1 MLPAHERVFLL
12 SRGVVMDEV
21 SMALSFVLMGTTF
34 YPIDSC
40 AALAATQPGMTS
52 MHLLKPSAVPR
63 LLRLHPSWSAWLLVG
78 LGTLLSGCGPDKP
91 VSQVPTTESSVQQE
105 VGAPSSVVQANTR
118 QYRDAPALAL
128 VFSGPLAPKAN
139 WQIWL
144 SVSEGG
150 KQVQGEWILAEDGRT
165 LYFPNVQPDKSY
177 EVSLK
182 AGLGPSPQ
190 SWTLK
195 TRPLEAGA
203 SFTASGMVL
212 PLRDELRLPISAVNV
227 DEVNI
232 DFFRVDAEYL
242 PRFLAEYRPGA
253 GMGNWELEQITQRA
267 KRVFSGRYGLELDAN
282 RRETRLINVNSPQLA
297 EAGVYFAVMSPL
309 GNYDWRKETTYF
321 AVSDM
326 GLSARRYRD
335 QLEVFVSS
343 LASADPLKDVQLSLL
358 DEKGNRL
365 QVQNTDPQGHRRFDQ
380 VQGARLLL
388 AEQGKHL
395 AVLRLDGA
403 ALDLSTF
410 DLGTQ
415 PWQAQQLYLFSGRD
429 LYRPGERLDS
439 EILLKGQDGQL
450 LPGMAV
456 ELEVKQPDGQLLEQK
471 RLLPDN
477 LGAAHYGL
485 RLPDDAP
492 LGRWTIS
499 LKTAAGSRFEWPF
512 LVEEFL
518 PERLKLQLGKG
529 PDGEVTS
536 LDAALT
542 LPLQGDY
549 LYGAPASATKAKAE
563 VKLSRATMPFTQWQ
577 EFTLG
582 DVLLAEQARD
592 LEARSLTL
600 DAQGQGTFSLQDEL
614 DGVRA
619 LGPLEVAYRV
629 SLSEPGGRAVNRSRT
644 QYGWP
649 AGSQWPALKADFVA
663 DRVEGGKPLP
673 FQILN
678 LDEQG
683 QPVAGAVKVRLI
695 NEYRDYYWHY
705 ADGEGWKYEFNSQPY
720 LEQEQTLQLDGKGP
734 TPLSL
739 QLAAGWYRL
748 EVENSQGHQ
757 SSLRVEIGS
766 YAWGGG
772 GEQARPDKIAI
783 TLDKRAYQAGDKA
796 KVTLVAPHPGKGLLL
811 VEDGDGLRWWQRIEL
826 KGAGG
831 DAKDA
836 RGEFEIPVSPEWQRH
851 DLHISAQ
858 IVAPDSASRP
868 AGKPQGQSL
877 RSVGLVPL
885 TLDREARRLP
895 LTLSAPDKAVPLTR
909 LEVTAT
915 STPNSQGR
923 VVLAAVDRGVL
934 NISDYQPLDPFEIF
948 FGRKR
953 FAQDLFD
960 NYGQVIPPQDG
971 KLARLNYGGDR
982 APLKKGGA
990 LESRVEVAALWSG
1003 EVSFDESGK
1012 AVIPLDLPNF
1022 NGELAL
1028 MALAWNEQQVGEAER
1043 AVKVVAPL
1051 VAEIGW
1057 PRFGARG
1064 DETRALVQ
1072 LRNMSGEDQTLSLV
1086 WTLNG
1091 GLKANGELPGTLSL
1105 KNGEE
1110 QWLTLPLTVTGASGA
1125 ASLQLAASG
1134 KDFAISRDWYLP
1146 LRSPWPAET
1155 RQRYQML
1162 APGQQMSFAPAE
1174 LAGLDRANL
1183 QGLLSLSGTPPWDPT
1198 AQWQALADYPYA
1210 CLEQT
1215 LSRAWPYLLTTADE
1229 RAAWSKPAEG
1239 KKAASEADVQR
1250 ALLQRLQRLQ
1260 LPSGGFGLW
1269 DGRSD
1274 EEQWLTAY
1282 AADYLLA
1289 RKEAGD
1295 TVPEAMLNQALNR
1308 LQSYLT
1314 DSQYGERW
1322 SSAPE
1327 HSRLAYQAYSA
1338 YVLARVGKAPLA
1350 TLRLVWEQ
1358 QADHARSGLPLL
1370 HLSLALSAMGD
1381 EQNAAKALSRAL
1393 ATERGDDYLG
1403 DYGSPL
1409 RDEALELSLL
1419 RQHKLAAERW
1429 PDLSAKVA
1437 DTLAHRQWLS
1447 TQERLALLRLAR
1459 FDPAVDWQARVTS
1472 SLGSGSLSGSAPL
1485 QQGAPEAL
1493 AASTVTNEGK
1503 GSLYVQR
1510 TLIGYPEQAP
1520 ARISKG
1526 MSVTRSWFNSDGQPF
1541 DPAKVKVGDLVVVR
1555 LNVSS
1560 ESAVPDALLVEM
1572 VPAGFEL
1579 ENPALGNSIKLEEL
1593 SIEGKPAWQSEW
1605 NDYLKHQEFR
1615 DDRYTAALDLSEGSN
1630 QQLVYLMRAVTPGRY
1645 QVPPTQMEDMYRPE
1659 LRAVGEDIHEVT
1671 ISE

>member
-1 MLPAHERVFLL
+1 MRLFDSPPASHRSHAGTGALRHRWSALLL
-12 SRGVVMDEV
+12 SG
-21 SMALSFVLMGTTF
+21 
-34 YPIDSC
+34 
-40 AALAATQPGMTS
+40 LAG
-52 MHLLKPSAVPR
+52 LLLA
-63 LLRLHPSWSAWLLVG
+63 
-78 LGTLLSGCGPDKP
+78 GCGPDKP
-91 VSQVPTTESSVQQE
+91 VANGPTIKPAAQQE
-105 VGAPSSVVQANTR
+105 TGAPSAVVQANAR

-139 WQIWL
+139 WQSWL
-144 SVSEGG
+144 AVSEGG

-165 LYFPNVQPDKSY
+165 LYFPNIQPDKSY

-212 PLRDELRLPISAVNV
+212 PLRQELRLPISAVNV

-267 KRVFSGRYGLELDAN
+267 KRVFSGRYALELDAN
-282 RRETRLINVNSPQLA
+282 RRETRLINVKEPQLA

-326 GLSARRYRD
+326 GLSARRYSD

-343 LASADPLKDVQLSLL
+343 LASADPLKEVQLSLL

-365 QVQNTDPQGHRRFDQ
+365 QVQTTDLQGHRRFDQ

-388 AEQGKHL
+388 AEQGTHL

-492 LGRWTIS
+492 LGRWTIN

-512 LVEEFL
+512 WVEEFL

-536 LDAALT
+536 LDTALT

-563 VKLSRATMPFTQWQ
+563 VKISRATMPFTQWQ

-582 DVLLAEQARD
+582 DVLLAEQAKE
-592 LEARSLTL
+592 LEPRSLTL
-600 DAQGQGTFSLQDEL
+600 DAQGQGTFSLADEL
-614 DGVRA
+614 DNVRA

-629 SLSEPGGRAVNRSRT
+629 SLAEPGGRAVNRSRT
-644 QYGWP
+644 QYGWL

-678 LDEQG
+678 LDDKG
-683 QPVAGAVKVRLI
+683 QSVAGAVKVRLI

-720 LEQEQTLQLDGKGP
+720 LEQEQTLLLDGKGP
-734 TPLSL
+734 TPLTL

-796 KVTLVAPHPGKGLLL
+796 KVTLVAPRPGKGLLM

-858 IVAPDSASRP
+858 IAAPDSASKP
-868 AGKPQGQSL
+868 VGKQQGQSL

-885 TLDREARRLP
+885 TLDREARRLL

-990 LESRVEVAALWSG
+990 LESRVEIAALWSG
-1003 EVSFDESGK
+1003 EVSFDQQGK

-1091 GLKANGELPGTLSL
+1091 GLKVNGELPSTLAL

-1110 QWLTLPLTVTGASGA
+1110 QWLTLPLTVTGASGV

-1134 KDFAISRDWYLP
+1134 KDFAISRDWTLP

-1162 APGQQMSFAPAE
+1162 APSQQMSFAPAE

-1183 QGLLSLSGTPPWDPT
+1183 QGLLSLSGTPPWDPA

-1229 RAAWSKPAEG
+1229 RAAWRKPAEG

-1295 TVPEAMLNQALNR
+1295 AVPEVMLNQALNR

-1350 TLRLVWEQ
+1350 TLRLIWEQ

-1381 EQNAAKALSRAL
+1381 EQNATKALSRAL

-1409 RDEALELSLL
+1409 RDQTLELSLL

-1429 PDLSAKVA
+1429 PALSAKVA

-1472 SLGSGSLSGSAPL
+1472 SLGSGSLSGSVPL

-1493 AASTVTNEGK
+1493 AASAVTNEGK

-1510 TLIGYPEQAP
+1510 TLVGYPEQAP
-1520 ARISKG
+1520 ARVSKG
-1526 MSVTRSWFNSDGQPF
+1526 ISVTRSWFNSDGQRF

-1645 QVPPTQMEDMYRPE
+1645 QVPPTQVEDMYRPE
-1659 LRAVGEDIHEVT
+1659 LRAVGEDIHEVI

>member
-1 MLPAHERVFLL
+1 MRLFDSPSASHRSTAETGALRRRWSTLL
-12 SRGVVMDEV
+12 LCGVV
-21 SMALSFVLMGTTF
+21 G
-34 YPIDSC
+34 
-40 AALAATQPGMTS
+40 
-52 MHLLKPSAVPR
+52 
-63 LLRLHPSWSAWLLVG
+63 
-78 LGTLLSGCGPDKP
+78 LLSGCGPDKP
-91 VSQVPTTESSVQQE
+91 TSQISTTESTAQQE
-105 VGAPSSVVQANTR
+105 AGAPTSVVQANAR

-128 VFSGPLAPKAN
+128 VFSGPLSPKAN
-139 WQIWL
+139 WQSWL
-144 SVSEGG
+144 AVSEGG
-150 KQVQGEWILAEDGRT
+150 KQVQGEWILADDGRT
-165 LYFPNVQPDKSY
+165 LYFPNVQHDKSY

-212 PLRDELRLPISAVNV
+212 PLRQELRLPISAVNV

-232 DFFRVDAEYL
+232 DFFQVDAEYL
-242 PRFLAEYRPGA
+242 PRFLAEYRPGS
-253 GMGNWELEQITQRA
+253 GMGNWELEQTTKRA
-267 KRVFSGRYGLELDAN
+267 KRVFSGRYALELDAN
-282 RRETRLINVNSPQLA
+282 RRETRLINVKEPQLA

-365 QVQNTDPQGHRRFDQ
+365 QVQTTDPQGHRRFDQ

-388 AEQGKHL
+388 AEQGNHL

-492 LGRWTIS
+492 LGRWTIN

-529 PDGEVTS
+529 PDGEVTD

-542 LPLQGDY
+542 MPLQGDY

-563 VKLSRATMPFTQWQ
+563 VKISRATMPFTQWQ

-592 LEARSLTL
+592 LEPLNLTL
-600 DAQGQGTFSLQDEL
+600 NEQGLGTFSLADEL

-629 SLSEPGGRAVNRSRT
+629 SLSEPGGRAVNRNRT

-678 LDEQG
+678 LDDKG

-734 TPLSL
+734 TPLTL

-783 TLDKRAYQAGDKA
+783 TLDKRAYLAGDKA
-796 KVTLVAPHPGKGLLL
+796 KVTLVAPRPGKGLLL

-826 KGAGG
+826 KGAAG

-836 RGEFEIPVSPEWQRH
+836 RSEFEIPVSPEWQRH

-858 IVAPDSASRP
+858 IAAPDSAS
-868 AGKPQGQSL
+868 KPVSSQQGQSL

-895 LTLSAPDKAVPLTR
+895 LTLSAPEKAVPLTR

-934 NISDYQPLDPFEIF
+934 NISDYQPLDPFETF

-990 LESRVEVAALWSG
+990 LESRVEIAALWSG

-1012 AVIPLDLPNF
+1012 AVIPLELPNF

-1072 LRNMSGEDQTLSLV
+1072 LRNMSGEDQTLSLA

-1091 GLKANGELPGTLSL
+1091 GLKANGELPGTLIL

-1110 QWLTLPLTVTGASGA
+1110 QWLTLPLTVTGASGV

-1134 KDFAISRDWYLP
+1134 KDFAISRDWTLP

-1174 LAGLDRANL
+1174 LTGLDRANL
-1183 QGLLSLSGTPPWDPT
+1183 QGLLSLSGTPPWDPA

-1229 RAAWSKPAEG
+1229 RIAWSKPAEG

-1295 TVPEAMLNQALNR
+1295 AVPEAMLNQALNR

-1350 TLRLVWEQ
+1350 TLRLIWEQ

-1409 RDEALELSLL
+1409 RDGALEFSLL
-1419 RQHKLAAERW
+1419 RQYKLAAERW
-1429 PDLSAKVA
+1429 PALSAKVA

-1459 FDPAVDWQARVTS
+1459 FDPAVDWQAKVAS
-1472 SLGSGSLSGSAPL
+1472 SSGSEALNGSAPL

-1510 TLIGYPEQAP
+1510 TLVGYPEQAP

-1615 DDRYTAALDLSEGSN
+1615 DDRYTAALDLNEGSN

-1645 QVPPTQMEDMYRPE
+1645 QVPPTQVEDMYRPE
-1659 LRAVGEDIHEVT
+1659 LRAVGEDIHEVI

>member
-1 MLPAHERVFLL
+1 MHLSLSCPVTRLPRVAWL
-12 SRGVVMDEV
+12 
-21 SMALSFVLMGTTF
+21 
-34 YPIDSC
+34 
-40 AALAATQPGMTS
+40 AAL
-52 MHLLKPSAVPR
+52 LLA
-63 LLRLHPSWSAWLLVG
+63 
-78 LGTLLSGCGPDKP
+78 GCGPDKP
-91 VSQVPTTESSVQQE
+91 VSQVPTTESTARQE
-105 VGAPSSVVQANTR
+105 AGEPSSVVQANAR

-139 WQIWL
+139 WQSWL

-150 KQVQGEWILAEDGRT
+150 KQVQGEWILADDGRT

-182 AGLGPSPQ
+182 AGLGPSPLR
-190 SWTLK
+190 WTLK

-267 KRVFSGRYGLELDAN
+267 KRVFSGRYALELDAN
-282 RRETRLINVNSPQLA
+282 RRETRLINVKEPQLA

-335 QLEVFVSS
+335 ELEVFVSS

-358 DEKGNRL
+358 DQKGNRL
-365 QVQNTDPQGHRRFDQ
+365 QVQTTDPQGHRRFDQ

-485 RLPDDAP
+485 HLPDDAP

-563 VKLSRATMPFTQWQ
+563 VKISRATMPFTQWQ

-582 DVLLAEQARD
+582 DVLLAEQAKD
-592 LEARSLTL
+592 LEPLNLTL
-600 DAQGQGTFSLQDEL
+600 DAQGQGTFSLADEL

-629 SLSEPGGRAVNRSRT
+629 SLAEPGGRAVNRSCT

-734 TPLSL
+734 TPLTL

-783 TLDKRAYQAGDKA
+783 TLDKRAYQAGEKA
-796 KVTLVAPHPGKGLLL
+796 KVTLVAPRPGKGLLL

-836 RGEFEIPVSPEWQRH
+836 RSEFEIPVSPEWLRH

-858 IVAPDSASRP
+858 IAAPDSDS
-868 AGKPQGQSL
+868 KPVSQKSVQSL

-990 LESRVEVAALWSG
+990 LESRVEIAALWGG
-1003 EVSFDESGK
+1003 EVSFDEQGK

-1110 QWLTLPLTVTGASGA
+1110 QWLTLPLTVTGASGV

-1134 KDFAISRDWYLP
+1134 KDFAISRDWTLP

-1162 APGQQMSFAPAE
+1162 APGQEMSFAPAE

-1183 QGLLSLSGTPPWDPT
+1183 QGLLSLSGTPPWDPA

-1229 RAAWSKPAEG
+1229 RAAWRRPAQG

-1295 TVPEAMLNQALNR
+1295 AVPEAMLNQALNR

-1327 HSRLAYQAYSA
+1327 HSRLAYQSYSA

-1350 TLRLVWEQ
+1350 TLRLIWEQ

-1381 EQNAAKALSRAL
+1381 EQSAAKALSRAL

-1409 RDEALELSLL
+1409 RDQALELSLL
-1419 RQHKLAAERW
+1419 RQHKLAVERW
-1429 PDLSAKVA
+1429 PALSAKVA

-1459 FDPAVDWQARVTS
+1459 VDPAVDWQARVTS

-1485 QQGAPEAL
+1485 QQGTPEAL
-1493 AASTVTNEGK
+1493 AASAVTNEGK

-1520 ARISKG
+1520 TRLSQGI
-1526 MSVTRSWFNSDGQPF
+1526 SVTRSWFNSDGQPF

-1615 DDRYTAALDLSEGSN
+1615 DDRYTAALDLSAGSN

-1645 QVPPTQMEDMYRPE
+1645 QVPPTQVEDMYRPE
-1659 LRAVGEDIHEVT
+1659 LRAVGEDIHEVR

>member
-1 MLPAHERVFLL
+1 MCRVSRMPYPVSSHAAFAALQLGMELMRLFDSPSASHRSTAETGALRRRWSTLL
-12 SRGVVMDEV
+12 LCGVV
-21 SMALSFVLMGTTF
+21 G
-34 YPIDSC
+34 
-40 AALAATQPGMTS
+40 
-52 MHLLKPSAVPR
+52 
-63 LLRLHPSWSAWLLVG
+63 
-78 LGTLLSGCGPDKP
+78 LLSGCGPDKP
-91 VSQVPTTESSVQQE
+91 TSQVPTTESTAQQE
-105 VGAPSSVVQANTR
+105 AGAPTSVVQANAR

-139 WQIWL
+139 WQSWL

-150 KQVQGEWILAEDGRT
+150 KQVQGEWILADDGRT

-267 KRVFSGRYGLELDAN
+267 KRVFSGRYALELDAN
-282 RRETRLINVNSPQLA
+282 RRETRLINVKEPQLA

-365 QVQNTDPQGHRRFDQ
+365 QVQTTDPQGHRRFDQ

-388 AEQGKHL
+388 AEQGNHL

-492 LGRWTIS
+492 LGRWTIN

-529 PDGEVTS
+529 PDGEVTD
-536 LDAALT
+536 LGAALT

-563 VKLSRATMPFTQWQ
+563 VKISRATMPFTQWQ

-592 LEARSLTL
+592 LEPLNLTL
-600 DAQGQGTFSLQDEL
+600 DAQGQGTFSLADEL

-678 LDEQG
+678 LNDKG
-683 QPVAGAVKVRLI
+683 QPVAGVVKVRLI

-734 TPLSL
+734 TPLTL

-796 KVTLVAPHPGKGLLL
+796 KVTLVAPRPGKGLLL

-826 KGAGG
+826 KDTGS

-858 IVAPDSASRP
+858 IAAPDSASKP
-868 AGKPQGQSL
+868 VGKQQGQSL

-915 STPNSQGR
+915 SIPNSQGR

-990 LESRVEVAALWSG
+990 LESRVEIAALWSG
-1003 EVSFDESGK
+1003 EVSFDQQGK

-1091 GLKANGELPGTLSL
+1091 GLKANGELPGNLSL

-1110 QWLTLPLTVTGASGA
+1110 QWLTLLLTVTGASGV

-1134 KDFAISRDWYLP
+1134 KDFAISRDWTLP

-1183 QGLLSLSGTPPWDPT
+1183 QGLLSLSGTPPWDPA

-1229 RAAWSKPAEG
+1229 RAAWRKPAEG

-1295 TVPEAMLNQALNR
+1295 AVPEAMLNQALNR

-1350 TLRLVWEQ
+1350 TLRLIWEQ

-1429 PDLSAKVA
+1429 PALSAKVA

-1459 FDPAVDWQARVTS
+1459 FDPAVDWQAKVAS
-1472 SLGSGSLSGSAPL
+1472 SLGSESLSGSAPL

-1510 TLIGYPEQAP
+1510 TLVGYPEQAP

-1645 QVPPTQMEDMYRPE
+1645 QVPPTQVEDMYRPE
-1659 LRAVGEDIHEVT
+1659 LRAVGEDIHEVR

>member
-1 MLPAHERVFLL
+1 MRPFDPRPAAHQCAHAF
-12 SRGVVMDEV
+12 V
-21 SMALSFVLMGTTF
+21 S
-34 YPIDSC
+34 P
-40 AALAATQPGMTS
+40 
-52 MHLLKPSAVPR
+52 
-63 LLRLHPSWSAWLLVG
+63 LRRRWSALLLTG
-78 LGTLLSGCGPDKP
+78 LTGLLLAGCGPDKP
-91 VSQVPTTESSVQQE
+91 ATADQASAARQVA
-105 VGAPSSVVQANTR
+105 GAPDTVVQANAR

-128 VFSGPLAPKAN
+128 VFSGPLAPKSN
-139 WQIWL
+139 WQTWL

-150 KQVQGEWILAEDGRT
+150 KQLQGEWVLAEDGRT
-165 LYFPNVQPDKSY
+165 LYFPQVAPDKRY
-177 EVSLK
+177 KVTLK
-182 AGLGPSPQ
+182 AGLGPEAQ

-203 SFTASGMVL
+203 SFAASGMVL
-212 PLRDELRLPISAVNV
+212 PLRQELRLPISAVNV

-253 GMGNWELEQITQRA
+253 GMGNWELEQITSRA
-267 KRVFSGRYGLELDAN
+267 KRVFSGRYALELDPN
-282 RRETRLINVNSPQLA
+282 RRETRLINVKEPQLA

-335 QLEVFVSS
+335 QLEVFVSALS
-343 LASADPLKDVQLSLL
+343 SADPLKEVQLSLL

-365 QVQNTDPQGHRRFDQ
+365 QVQQTDLRGHRRFDQ

-403 ALDLSTF
+403 ALDLSAF
-410 DLGTQ
+410 ELGTQ
-415 PWQAQQLYLFSGRD
+415 PWQALQLYLFSGRD

-471 RLLPDN
+471 RLLPDS

-485 RLPDDAP
+485 RLPDDAR
-492 LGRWTIS
+492 LGRWTIT

-529 PDGEVTS
+529 PDGE
-536 LDAALT
+536 LLNPQEALT

-563 VKLSRATMPFTQWQ
+563 VKISRATMPFTQWQ

-582 DVLLAEQARD
+582 DVLLTEQARD
-592 LEARSLTL
+592 LEPVTLTL
-600 DAQGQGTFSLQDEL
+600 DQQGNGAFSLVDQL
-614 DGVRA
+614 ASVGT

-649 AGSQWPALKADFVA
+649 TGSQWPALKADFVA
-663 DRVEGGKPLP
+663 DRVEGGKTLP

-683 QPVAGAVKVRLI
+683 QLVAGEVKVRLV

-734 TPLSL
+734 TTLSL
-739 QLAAGWYRL
+739 PLAAGWYRL

-796 KVTLVAPHPGKGLLL
+796 KVTLVAPRAGKGLLL

-826 KGAGG
+826 RAEGG
-831 DAKDA
+831 GLAEA

-858 IVAPDSASRP
+858 IAAPDSES
-868 AGKPQGQSL
+868 KPVSQKSVQSL

-885 TLDREARRLP
+885 ALDREARRLP

-909 LEVTAT
+909 LEVAVT

-971 KLARLNYGGDR
+971 KLARLNYGGD
-982 APLKKGGA
+982 APALKKGGA
-990 LESRVEVAALWSG
+990 LESRVEIAALWSG

-1028 MALAWNEQQVGEAER
+1028 MALAWNEQQVGQAER

-1072 LRNMSGEDQTLSLV
+1072 LRNMSGEDQSLSLT
-1086 WTLNG
+1086 WTLTG
-1091 GLKANGELPGTLSL
+1091 GLQAGGALPETLAL

-1110 QWLTLPLTVTGASGA
+1110 QWLTLPLTVTGASGVA
-1125 ASLQLAASG
+1125 RLQLAASG
-1134 KDFAISRDWYLP
+1134 KDFAVNREWSLP
-1146 LRSPWPAET
+1146 LRSPWPAQT

-1162 APGQQMSFAPAE
+1162 APNQQMSFAQSE
-1174 LAGLDRANL
+1174 LAGLDPANL
-1183 QGLLSLSGTPPWDPT
+1183 QGLLSLSGTPPWDP
-1198 AQWQALADYPYA
+1198 AGQWQALAQYPYA

-1229 RAAWSKPAEG
+1229 RAAWSNNLPNVDKPV
-1239 KKAASEADVQR
+1239 SEADLQR

-1260 LPSGGFGLW
+1260 LPGGGFGLW

-1282 AADYLLA
+1282 AADYLLT

-1295 TVPEAMLNQALNR
+1295 AVPEAMLSQAINR

-1314 DSQYGERW
+1314 DSQYGDRW

-1338 YVLARVGKAPLA
+1338 FVLARVGKAPLS
-1350 TLRLVWEQ
+1350 TLRLIWEQ

-1381 EQNAAKALSRAL
+1381 EQTAAKALTRAL
-1393 ATERGDDYLG
+1393 ATPRGDDYLA

-1409 RDEALELSLL
+1409 RDGALELALL
-1419 RQHKLAAERW
+1419 RHHKLAEDRW
-1429 PDLSAKVA
+1429 PELSAKVA

-1447 TQERLALLRLAR
+1447 TQERLALLRLAQV
-1459 FDPAVDWQARVTS
+1459 DPAADWQARVAS
-1472 SLGSGSLSGSAPL
+1472 ISGDQAVAGKNSA
-1485 QQGAPEAL
+1485 QIGAPEAL
-1493 AASTVTNEGK
+1493 AATGVTNEGK

-1510 TLIGYPEQAP
+1510 TLVGYPEQAP
-1520 ARISKG
+1520 VRISQG
-1526 MSVTRSWFNSDGQPF
+1526 MSVTRSWFNADGKPL

-1560 ESAVPDALLVEM
+1560 EQTVPDALLVEM
-1572 VPAGFEL
+1572 LPAGFEL
-1579 ENPALGNSIKLEEL
+1579 ENPALGTSIKLEEL

-1615 DDRYTAALDLSEGSN
+1615 DDRYTAALDLSEGGN

-1645 QVPPTQMEDMYRPE
+1645 QVPPTQVEDMYRPE
-1659 LRAVGEDIHEVT
+1659 LRAVGQDIHEVT

>member
-1 MLPAHERVFLL
+1 MRRV
-12 SRGVVMDEV
+12 
-21 SMALSFVLMGTTF
+21 
-34 YPIDSC
+34 DSHPRFSC
-40 AALAATQPGMTS
+40 SSPQQT
-52 MHLLKPSAVPR
+52 AVPGHR
-63 LLRLHPSWSAWLLVG
+63 WPALLLAGFTAL
-78 LGTLLSGCGPDKP
+78 LLSGCGPDKP
-91 VSQVPTTESSVQQE
+91 VANTPTTQPAARQE
-105 VGAPSSVVQANTR
+105 AGAPSTVVQANVR

-139 WQIWL
+139 WQSWL
-144 SVSEGG
+144 VVSEGG

-182 AGLGPSPQ
+182 SGLGPGPQ

-212 PLRDELRLPISAVNV
+212 PLRQELRLPISAVNV

-267 KRVFSGRYGLELDAN
+267 KRVFSGRYALELDAN
-282 RRETRLINVNSPQLA
+282 RRETRLINVKEPQLA

-365 QVQNTDPQGHRRFDQ
+365 QVQTTDPQGHRRFDQ

-388 AEQGKHL
+388 AEQGNHL

-492 LGRWTIS
+492 LGRWTIN

-529 PDGEVTS
+529 PDGEVTD
-536 LDAALT
+536 LDAALA

-563 VKLSRATMPFTQWQ
+563 VKISRATMPFTQWQ

-582 DVLLAEQARD
+582 DVLLAEQAKD
-592 LEARSLTL
+592 LEPLNLTL
-600 DAQGQGTFSLQDEL
+600 DAQGQGAFSLADEL

-678 LDEQG
+678 LDDKG
-683 QPVAGAVKVRLI
+683 QPQAGAVKVRLI

-734 TPLSL
+734 TSLTL

-796 KVTLVAPHPGKGLLL
+796 KVTLVAPRPGKGLLL

-858 IVAPDSASRP
+858 IAAPDSASKP
-868 AGKPQGQSL
+868 AGKQQGQSL

-885 TLDREARRLP
+885 TLDRETRRLP

-990 LESRVEVAALWSG
+990 LESRVEIAALWSG

-1072 LRNMSGEDQTLSLV
+1072 LRNMSGEDQTLSLA
-1086 WTLNG
+1086 WILNG

-1110 QWLTLPLTVTGASGA
+1110 QWLSLPLTVTGASGV

-1134 KDFAISRDWYLP
+1134 KDFAISRDWTLP

-1183 QGLLSLSGTPPWDPT
+1183 QGLLSLSGTPPWDPA

-1229 RAAWSKPAEG
+1229 RIAWGKPAEG

-1295 TVPEAMLNQALNR
+1295 AVPEAMLNQALNR

-1409 RDEALELSLL
+1409 RDQALELSLL
-1419 RQHKLAAERW
+1419 RQHKLAAESW
-1429 PDLSAKVA
+1429 PALSAKVA
-1437 DTLAHRQWLS
+1437 NTLAHRQWLS

-1459 FDPAVDWQARVTS
+1459 FDPAVDWQAKVTS

-1493 AASTVTNEGK
+1493 AASAVTNEGK

-1520 ARISKG
+1520 TRLSQGI
-1526 MSVTRSWFNSDGQPF
+1526 SVTRSWFNSDGQRF

-1645 QVPPTQMEDMYRPE
+1645 QVPPTQVEDMYRPE
-1659 LRAVGEDIHEVT
+1659 LRAVGEDIHEVI

>member
-1 MLPAHERVFLL
+1 MHLSLSCPVTRLPRVAWL
-12 SRGVVMDEV
+12 
-21 SMALSFVLMGTTF
+21 
-34 YPIDSC
+34 
-40 AALAATQPGMTS
+40 AAL
-52 MHLLKPSAVPR
+52 
-63 LLRLHPSWSAWLLVG
+63 
-78 LGTLLSGCGPDKP
+78 LLSGCGPDKP
-91 VSQVPTTESSVQQE
+91 VANTPTTQPAAQQE
-105 VGAPSSVVQANTR
+105 AGAPSSVVQANAR

-139 WQIWL
+139 WQSWL

-150 KQVQGEWILAEDGRT
+150 KQVQGEWILADDGRT

-253 GMGNWELEQITQRA
+253 GMGNWELEQITKRA
-267 KRVFSGRYGLELDAN
+267 KRVFSGRYALELDAN
-282 RRETRLINVNSPQLA
+282 RRETRLINVKEPQLA

-365 QVQNTDPQGHRRFDQ
+365 QVQSTDPQGHRRFDQ

-471 RLLPDN
+471 RLLPDS

-529 PDGEVTS
+529 PDGEVTD

-582 DVLLAEQARD
+582 DVLLAEQAKD
-592 LEARSLTL
+592 LEPLNITL
-600 DAQGQGTFSLQDEL
+600 DAQGQGAFSLADEL

-678 LDEQG
+678 LDDKG
-683 QPVAGAVKVRLI
+683 QPVAGSVKVRLI

-720 LEQEQTLQLDGKGP
+720 LEQEQTLQLDSKGP
-734 TPLSL
+734 TPLTL

-796 KVTLVAPHPGKGLLL
+796 KVTLVAPRPGKGLLL

-826 KGAGG
+826 KGTGS

-858 IVAPDSASRP
+858 IAAPDSASKP
-868 AGKPQGQSL
+868 VGKQQGQSL

-895 LTLSAPDKAVPLTR
+895 LILSAPDKAVPLTR

-990 LESRVEVAALWSG
+990 LESRVEIAALWSG
-1003 EVSFDESGK
+1003 EVSFDEQGK

-1072 LRNMSGEDQTLSLV
+1072 LRNMSGEDQTLSLA

-1091 GLKANGELPGTLSL
+1091 GLKAHGELPSTLAL

-1110 QWLTLPLTVTGASGA
+1110 QWLTLPLTVTGASGV

-1134 KDFAISRDWYLP
+1134 KDFVISRDWSLP

-1162 APGQQMSFAPAE
+1162 APGQQMTFAPAE

-1183 QGLLSLSGTPPWDPT
+1183 QGLLSLSGTPPWDPA

-1229 RAAWSKPAEG
+1229 RTAWSKPAEG
-1239 KKAASEADVQR
+1239 KKAVSEADVQR

-1295 TVPEAMLNQALNR
+1295 AVPEAMLNQALNR

-1409 RDEALELSLL
+1409 RDQALELSLL
-1419 RQHKLAAERW
+1419 RQHKLAVDRW
-1429 PDLSAKVA
+1429 PALSAKVA
-1437 DTLAHRQWLS
+1437 NTLAHRQWLS

-1459 FDPAVDWQARVTS
+1459 FDPAVDWQAKVTS

-1485 QQGAPEAL
+1485 QLSAPEAL
-1493 AASTVTNEGK
+1493 AASAVTNEGK

-1520 ARISKG
+1520 TRLSQG
-1526 MSVTRSWFNSDGQPF
+1526 TSVTRSWFNSDGQRF

-1645 QVPPTQMEDMYRPE
+1645 QVPPTQVEDMYRPE
-1659 LRAVGEDIHEVT
+1659 LRAVGEDIHEVI

>member
-1 MLPAHERVFLL
+1 MLPADEWIFLL
-12 SRGVVMDEV
+12 RRMMVVDEV
-21 SMALSFVLMGTTF
+21 SMALSFVLMGATF
-34 YPIDSC
+34 YPIGSC
-40 AALAATQPGMTS
+40 AAPAATQPGMIP
-52 MHLLKPSAVPR
+52 MRLLKPSVLPR
-63 LLRLHPSWSAWLLVG
+63 HRPLHHPWLWAGLALLM
-78 LGTLLSGCGPDKP
+78 TGCGPDTP
-91 VSQVPTTESSVQQE
+91 APASPSTEAQQE
-105 VGAPSSVVQANTR
+105 AGAPSAVVQANAR

-128 VFSGPLAPKAN
+128 VFSGPLTPKAN
-139 WQIWL
+139 WQSWL

-150 KQVQGEWILAEDGRT
+150 KQVQGEWILADDGRT

-182 AGLGPSPQ
+182 TGLGPSPQ

-253 GMGNWELEQITQRA
+253 GMGNWELEQITKRA
-267 KRVFSGRYGLELDAN
+267 KRVFSGRYALELDAN
-282 RRETRLINVNSPQLA
+282 RRETRLINVKEPQLA

-365 QVQNTDPQGHRRFDQ
+365 QVQTTDPQGHRRFDQ

-485 RLPDDAP
+485 HLPDDAP
-492 LGRWTIS
+492 LGRWTIN

-582 DVLLAEQARD
+582 DVLLAEQAKD
-592 LEARSLTL
+592 LEPRSLTL
-600 DAQGQGTFSLQDEL
+600 DAQGQGTFTLADEL

-619 LGPLEVAYRV
+619 FGPLEVAYRV

-683 QPVAGAVKVRLI
+683 KPVAGAVKVRLI

-734 TPLSL
+734 TPLTL

-796 KVTLVAPHPGKGLLL
+796 KVTLVAPRPGKGLLL

-836 RGEFEIPVSPEWQRH
+836 RGKFEIPVSPEWQRH

-858 IVAPDSASRP
+858 IAAPDSASKP
-868 AGKPQGQSL
+868 SGKQQGQSL

-990 LESRVEVAALWSG
+990 LESRVEIAALWSG

-1072 LRNMSGEDQTLSLV
+1072 LRNMSGEDQTLSLA

-1091 GLKANGELPGTLSL
+1091 GLKANGELPRTLSL

-1110 QWLTLPLTVTGASGA
+1110 QWLTLPLTVTGASGV

-1162 APGQQMSFAPAE
+1162 TPGQQMSFAPAE
-1174 LAGLDRANL
+1174 LTGLDPANL
-1183 QGLLSLSGTPPWDPT
+1183 QGLLSLSGTPPWDPA

-1229 RAAWSKPAEG
+1229 RAAWSKPAAG
-1239 KKAASEADVQR
+1239 KKAVSEADVQR

-1289 RKEAGD
+1289 RKETGD
-1295 TVPEAMLNQALNR
+1295 AVPEAMLNQALNR

-1370 HLSLALSAMGD
+1370 NLSLALSAMGD

-1393 ATERGDDYLG
+1393 VTERGDDYLG

-1409 RDEALELSLL
+1409 RDQALELSLL

-1437 DTLAHRQWLS
+1437 VTLAHRQWLS

-1485 QQGAPEAL
+1485 QLGAPEAL
-1493 AASTVTNEGK
+1493 AASTISNEGK

-1510 TLIGYPEQAP
+1510 TLSGYPEQAP
-1520 ARISKG
+1520 TRLSQGI
-1526 MSVTRSWFNSDGQPF
+1526 SVTRSWFNSDGQPF

-1615 DDRYTAALDLSEGSN
+1615 DDRYTAALDLSAGSN

-1645 QVPPTQMEDMYRPE
+1645 QVPPTQVEDMYRPE
-1659 LRAVGEDIHEVT
+1659 LRAVGEDIHEVR

>member
-1 MLPAHERVFLL
+1 MRLFDSPSASHRSTAETGALRRCCSALL
-12 SRGVVMDEV
+12 LCGVV
-21 SMALSFVLMGTTF
+21 G
-34 YPIDSC
+34 
-40 AALAATQPGMTS
+40 
-52 MHLLKPSAVPR
+52 
-63 LLRLHPSWSAWLLVG
+63 
-78 LGTLLSGCGPDKP
+78 LLSGCGPDKP
-91 VSQVPTTESSVQQE
+91 ASQVPTTESTAQQE
-105 VGAPSSVVQANTR
+105 VGAPTSVVQANAR

-128 VFSGPLAPKAN
+128 VFSGQLAPKAN
-139 WQIWL
+139 WQSWL
-144 SVSEGG
+144 GVSEGG
-150 KQVQGEWILAEDGRT
+150 KQVQGEWILADDGRT

-212 PLRDELRLPISAVNV
+212 PLRQELRLPISAVNV

-253 GMGNWELEQITQRA
+253 GMGNWELEQITKRA
-267 KRVFSGRYGLELDAN
+267 KRVFSGRYALELDAN
-282 RRETRLINVNSPQLA
+282 RRETRLINVKEPQLA

-365 QVQNTDPQGHRRFDQ
+365 QVQTTDPQGHRRFDQ

-388 AEQGKHL
+388 AEQGNHL

-492 LGRWTIS
+492 LGRWTIN

-518 PERLKLQLGKG
+518 PEWLKLQLGKG
-529 PDGEVTS
+529 PDGEVTD
-536 LDAALT
+536 LDASLT

-563 VKLSRATMPFTQWQ
+563 VKISRATMPFTQWQ

-582 DVLLAEQARD
+582 DVLLAEQAKE

-600 DAQGQGTFSLQDEL
+600 DAQGQGTFSLADEL

-757 SSLRVEIGS
+757 SSQRVEIGS

-796 KVTLVAPHPGKGLLL
+796 KVTLVAPRPGKGLLL

-858 IVAPDSASRP
+858 IAAPDSASKP
-868 AGKPQGQSL
+868 AGKQQGQSL

-990 LESRVEVAALWSG
+990 LESRVEIAALWSG
-1003 EVSFDESGK
+1003 EVSFDQQGK

-1110 QWLTLPLTVTGASGA
+1110 QWLTLPLTVTGASGV

-1134 KDFAISRDWYLP
+1134 KDFAISRDWTLP

-1174 LAGLDRANL
+1174 LVGLDRANL
-1183 QGLLSLSGTPPWDPT
+1183 QGLLSLSGTPPWDPA

-1229 RAAWSKPAEG
+1229 RAAWRKPAEG

-1250 ALLQRLQRLQ
+1250 ALLQQLQRLQ

-1295 TVPEAMLNQALNR
+1295 AVPEAMLNQALNR
-1308 LQSYLT
+1308 LQNYLT

-1350 TLRLVWEQ
+1350 TLRLIWEQ

-1419 RQHKLAAERW
+1419 RQHKLAVERW
-1429 PDLSAKVA
+1429 PALSAKVA

-1493 AASTVTNEGK
+1493 AASSVTNEGK

-1510 TLIGYPEQAP
+1510 TLVGYPEQAP

-1615 DDRYTAALDLSEGSN
+1615 DDRYTAALDLGEGSN

-1645 QVPPTQMEDMYRPE
+1645 QVPPTQVEDMYRPE
-1659 LRAVGEDIHEVT
+1659 LRAVGEDIHEVR

>member
-1 MLPAHERVFLL
+1 MRLFDSPSASHRSTAGTGALRRCCSALL
-12 SRGVVMDEV
+12 LCGVV
-21 SMALSFVLMGTTF
+21 G
-34 YPIDSC
+34 
-40 AALAATQPGMTS
+40 
-52 MHLLKPSAVPR
+52 
-63 LLRLHPSWSAWLLVG
+63 
-78 LGTLLSGCGPDKP
+78 LLSGCGPDKP
-91 VSQVPTTESSVQQE
+91 ASQISTTESTARQE
-105 VGAPSSVVQANTR
+105 AGAPTSVVQANAR

-139 WQIWL
+139 WQSWL
-144 SVSEGG
+144 GVSEGG
-150 KQVQGEWILAEDGRT
+150 KQVQGEWILADDGRT

-253 GMGNWELEQITQRA
+253 GMGNWELEQITKRA
-267 KRVFSGRYGLELDAN
+267 KRVFSGRYALELDAN
-282 RRETRLINVNSPQLA
+282 RRETRLINVKEPQLA

-365 QVQNTDPQGHRRFDQ
+365 QVQTTDPQGHRRFDQ

-388 AEQGKHL
+388 AEQGNHL

-492 LGRWTIS
+492 LGRWTIN

-529 PDGEVTS
+529 PDGEVTD
-536 LDAALT
+536 LDASLT

-563 VKLSRATMPFTQWQ
+563 VKISRATMPFTQWQ

-582 DVLLAEQARD
+582 DVLLAEQAKD
-592 LEARSLTL
+592 LEPLNLTL
-600 DAQGQGTFSLQDEL
+600 DAQGQGTFSLTDEL
-614 DGVRA
+614 DGVRT

-649 AGSQWPALKADFVA
+649 AGSHWPALKADFVA

-734 TPLSL
+734 TPLIL

-796 KVTLVAPHPGKGLLL
+796 KVTLVAPRPGKGLLM

-858 IVAPDSASRP
+858 IAAPDSASKP
-868 AGKPQGQSL
+868 AGTQQGQSL
-877 RSVGLVPL
+877 RSVGLMPL

-915 STPNSQGR
+915 STPNSRGR

-990 LESRVEVAALWSG
+990 LESRVEIAALWSG

-1072 LRNMSGEDQTLSLV
+1072 LRNMSGEDQTLSLA

-1091 GLKANGELPGTLSL
+1091 GLKANGELPSTLSL

-1110 QWLTLPLTVTGASGA
+1110 QWLTLPLTVTGASGV

-1134 KDFAISRDWYLP
+1134 NDFAISRDWTLP

-1162 APGQQMSFAPAE
+1162 APGQQMSFAPGE

-1183 QGLLSLSGTPPWDPT
+1183 QGLLSLSGTPPWDPA

-1229 RAAWSKPAEG
+1229 RAVWRKPAEG
-1239 KKAASEADVQR
+1239 KKAASEADLQR

-1295 TVPEAMLNQALNR
+1295 AVPEAMLNQALNR

-1350 TLRLVWEQ
+1350 TLRLIWEQ
-1358 QADHARSGLPLL
+1358 QADHARSGLPQL

-1403 DYGSPL
+1403 DYGSQL

-1429 PDLSAKVA
+1429 PALSAKVA

-1459 FDPAVDWQARVTS
+1459 FDPAVDWQAKVTS

-1645 QVPPTQMEDMYRPE
+1645 QVPPTQVEDMYRPE
-1659 LRAVGEDIHEVT
+1659 IRAVGEDIHEVR

>member
-1 MLPAHERVFLL
+1 MTFMRRVDSHPRFFRSSPQQVAASGRRWPALL
-12 SRGVVMDEV
+12 LAGLT
-21 SMALSFVLMGTTF
+21 AL
-34 YPIDSC
+34 
-40 AALAATQPGMTS
+40 
-52 MHLLKPSAVPR
+52 
-63 LLRLHPSWSAWLLVG
+63 
-78 LGTLLSGCGPDKP
+78 LLSGCGPDKP
-91 VSQVPTTESSVQQE
+91 VANTPTEQTDAQQE
-105 VGAPSSVVQANTR
+105 AGAPSSVVQANAR

-128 VFSGPLAPKAN
+128 VFSGPLTPKAN
-139 WQIWL
+139 WQSWL
-144 SVSEGG
+144 GVSEGG
-150 KQVQGEWILAEDGRT
+150 KQLQGEWILADDGRT

-190 SWTLK
+190 RWTLK

-253 GMGNWELEQITQRA
+253 GMGNWELEQITKRA
-267 KRVFSGRYGLELDAN
+267 KRVFSGRYALELDAN
-282 RRETRLINVNSPQLA
+282 RRETRLINVKEPQLA
-297 EAGVYFAVMSPL
+297 QAGVYFAVMSPL

-365 QVQNTDPQGHRRFDQ
+365 QVQTTDPQGHRRFDQ

-388 AEQGKHL
+388 AEQGNHL

-492 LGRWTIS
+492 LGRWTIN

-529 PDGEVTS
+529 PDGEVTD

-563 VKLSRATMPFTQWQ
+563 VKISRATMPFTQWQ

-582 DVLLAEQARD
+582 DVLLAEQAKD
-592 LEARSLTL
+592 LEPLNITL
-600 DAQGQGTFSLQDEL
+600 DAQGQGTFSLADEL

-678 LDEQG
+678 LDAQG

-734 TPLSL
+734 TPLTL

-796 KVTLVAPHPGKGLLL
+796 KVTLVAPRPGKGLLL

-826 KGAGG
+826 KGEGG

-858 IVAPDSASRP
+858 IAAPDSASKP
-868 AGKPQGQSL
+868 AGKQQGQSL

-990 LESRVEVAALWSG
+990 LESRVEIAALWSG

-1072 LRNMSGEDQTLSLV
+1072 LRNMSGDDQTLSLA

-1091 GLKANGELPGTLSL
+1091 GLKANGEQPGTLSL

-1110 QWLTLPLTVTGASGA
+1110 QWLTLPLTVTGASGV
-1125 ASLQLAASG
+1125 ASLQLAANG
-1134 KDFAISRDWYLP
+1134 KDFAISRDWTLP

-1183 QGLLSLSGTPPWDPT
+1183 QGLLSLSGTPPWDPA
-1198 AQWQALADYPYA
+1198 AQWQALAGYPYA

-1215 LSRAWPYLLTTADE
+1215 LSRAWSYLLTTADE
-1229 RAAWSKPAEG
+1229 RTAWRKPAEG
-1239 KKAASEADVQR
+1239 KKAVSEADVQR

-1295 TVPEAMLNQALNR
+1295 AVPEAMLNQALNR

-1350 TLRLVWEQ
+1350 TLRLIWEQ

-1403 DYGSPL
+1403 DYGSAL
-1409 RDEALELSLL
+1409 RDQALELSLL
-1419 RQHKLAAERW
+1419 RQHKLAADRW
-1429 PDLSAKVA
+1429 PALSAKVA

-1459 FDPAVDWQARVTS
+1459 FDPAVDWQAKVTS
-1472 SLGSGSLSGSAPL
+1472 SLGSGSLSGSAPQ

-1520 ARISKG
+1520 ARVSKG
-1526 MSVTRSWFNSDGQPF
+1526 MSVTRSWFNSDGQRF
-1541 DPAKVKVGDLVVVR
+1541 DPIKVKVGDLVVVR

-1645 QVPPTQMEDMYRPE
+1645 QVPPTQVEDMYRPE

>member
-1 MLPAHERVFLL
+1 MRRA
-12 SRGVVMDEV
+12 
-21 SMALSFVLMGTTF
+21 
-34 YPIDSC
+34 
-40 AALAATQPGMTS
+40 AAL
-52 MHLLKPSAVPR
+52 LLAGITG
-63 LLRLHPSWSAWLLVG
+63 LLLA
-78 LGTLLSGCGPDKP
+78 GCGPDKP
-91 VSQVPTTESSVQQE
+91 ATTAEAPAAQQE
-105 VGAPSSVVQANTR
+105 IGAPDAVVQANAR

-128 VFSGPLAPKAN
+128 VFSGPLTPSAS
-139 WQIWL
+139 WQRWL
-144 SVSEGG
+144 AVSEGG
-150 KQVQGEWILAEDGRT
+150 KQVQGEWILADDGRT
-165 LYFPNVQPDKSY
+165 LYFPNVQPDKRY
-177 EVSLK
+177 EVTLK

-212 PLRDELRLPISAVNV
+212 PLRDDLRLPISAVNV

-253 GMGNWELEQITQRA
+253 GMGNWDLEQITQRA
-267 KRVFSGRYGLELDAN
+267 KRVFSGRYALSLDPN
-282 RRETRLINVNSPQLA
+282 RRETRLINVKEPQLA

-365 QVQNTDPQGHRRFDQ
+365 QVHATDNRGHRRFDQ

-485 RLPDDAP
+485 RLPMDAP
-492 LGRWTIS
+492 LGRWTIN

-529 PDGEVTS
+529 PDGEVTD

-542 LPLQGDY
+542 LPLRGDY
-549 LYGAPASATKAKAE
+549 LYGAPASATRAKAE
-563 VKLSRATMPFTQWQ
+563 VKISRATMPFTRWQ

-582 DVLLAEQARD
+582 DVLLGEQAKALD
-592 LEARSLTL
+592 PVNLTL
-600 DAQGQGTFSLQDEL
+600 NEQGQGTVSLADEL

-649 AGSQWPALKADFVA
+649 EGSQWPALKADFVA
-663 DRVEGGKPLP
+663 DRVEGGRPLP

-678 LDEQG
+678 LDKQG
-683 QPVAGAVKVRLI
+683 QPVAGEVKVRLI

-739 QLAAGWYRL
+739 TLAAGWYRL

-757 SSLRVEIGS
+757 SSLRLEIGS

-783 TLDKRAYQAGDKA
+783 TLDKRAYQAGDNA
-796 KVTLVAPHPGKGLLL
+796 RVTLVAPRPGKGLLM

-826 KGAGG
+826 KAEGSEKEG
-831 DAKDA
+831 

-858 IVAPDSASRP
+858 IAAPDNGSTAAS
-868 AGKPQGQSL
+868 GKGAPGL
-877 RSVGLVPL
+877 RSIGLVPL
-885 TLDREARRLP
+885 TLDRESRRLP
-895 LTLSAPDKAVPLTR
+895 LTLSAPDRAVPLTR

-934 NISDYQPLDPFEIF
+934 NISDYRPLDPFEIF

-971 KLARLNYGGDR
+971 KLARLNYGGD
-982 APLKKGGA
+982 APALKKGGA
-990 LESRVEVAALWSG
+990 LESRVEIAALWSG
-1003 EVSFDESGK
+1003 EVSFDEQGMALIS
-1012 AVIPLDLPNF
+1012 LELPNF

-1028 MALAWNEQQVGEAER
+1028 MALAWNEQQVGQAER

-1072 LRNMSGEDQTLSLV
+1072 LRNMSGEDQTLSLD

-1091 GLKANGELPGTLSL
+1091 GLKANGNLPSTLSL

-1110 QWLTLPLTVTGASGA
+1110 QWLTLPLTVTGASGVA
-1125 ASLQLAASG
+1125 RLQLAASG
-1134 KDFAISRDWYLP
+1134 KDIAISRDWSLP
-1146 LRSPWPAET
+1146 LRSPWPAQT

-1162 APGQQMSFAPAE
+1162 APGQQMSFAPDE
-1174 LAGLDRANL
+1174 LAGLDGANL
-1183 QGLLSLSGTPPWDPT
+1183 QGLLSLSGTPPWDPA

-1215 LSRAWPYLLTTADE
+1215 LSRAWPYLLTTAEE
-1229 RAAWSKPAEG
+1229 RKSWSKGLP
-1239 KKAASEADVQR
+1239 KADKPLSEAELQR

-1289 RKEAGD
+1289 RQEAGD
-1295 TVPEAMLNQALNR
+1295 AVPEAMLSQALKR

-1350 TLRLVWEQ
+1350 TLRLIWEQ

-1370 HLSLALSAMGD
+1370 HLSLAFSVMGD
-1381 EQNAAKALSRAL
+1381 EQNAARAIDRAL
-1393 ATERGDDYLG
+1393 ATERADGYLG
-1403 DYGSPL
+1403 DYGSAL
-1409 RDEALELSLL
+1409 RDQALELSLL
-1419 RQHKLAAERW
+1419 RRHKLAEDRW
-1429 PDLSAKVA
+1429 PALSAQVA

-1447 TQERLALLRLAR
+1447 TQERLALLRLAQA
-1459 FDPAVDWQARVTS
+1459 DPAAGWQARITS
-1472 SLGSGSLSGSAPL
+1472 SSGTQPVAGDTSLQL
-1485 QQGAPEAL
+1485 GAPEAL

-1520 ARISKG
+1520 ARLSQGI
-1526 MSVTRSWFNSDGQPF
+1526 SVTRSWFNSDGQQF

-1560 ESAVPDALLVEM
+1560 GSAVPDALLVEM
-1572 VPAGFEL
+1572 LPAGFEL

-1605 NDYLKHQEFR
+1605 NDYLKHQEYR

-1645 QVPPTQMEDMYRPE
+1645 QVPPTQVEDMYRPE
-1659 LRAVGEDIHEVT
+1659 LRAVGEDIHEVI

>member
-1 MLPAHERVFLL
+1 MCQASLIP
-12 SRGVVMDEV
+12 
-21 SMALSFVLMGTTF
+21 
-34 YPIDSC
+34 YPVGYC
-40 AALAATQPGMTS
+40 AALAASQSGMTFMRRVDS
-52 MHLLKPSAVPR
+52 HPRFSRSSPQRMAAPGRRWPVLLLAGFTA
-63 LLRLHPSWSAWLLVG
+63 L
-78 LGTLLSGCGPDKP
+78 LLSGCGPDKP
-91 VSQVPTTESSVQQE
+91 VANEPTTQAAAAQQE
-105 VGAPSSVVQANTR
+105 TGAPSAVVQANAR

-128 VFSGPLAPKAN
+128 VFSGPLTPKAN
-139 WQIWL
+139 WQSWL
-144 SVSEGG
+144 GVSEGG
-150 KQVQGEWILAEDGRT
+150 KQVQGEWILADDGRT

-190 SWTLK
+190 RWTLK

-253 GMGNWELEQITQRA
+253 GMGNWELEQITKRA
-267 KRVFSGRYGLELDAN
+267 KRVFSGRYALELDAN
-282 RRETRLINVNSPQLA
+282 RRETRLINVKEPQLA

-365 QVQNTDPQGHRRFDQ
+365 QVQTTDPQGHRRFDQ

-388 AEQGKHL
+388 AEQGNHL

-471 RLLPDN
+471 RLLPDS

-492 LGRWTIS
+492 LGRWTIN

-529 PDGEVTS
+529 PDGEVTD

-549 LYGAPASATKAKAE
+549 LYGAPASATRAKAE
-563 VKLSRATMPFTQWQ
+563 VKINRATMPFTQWQ

-582 DVLLAEQARD
+582 DVLLAEQAKD
-592 LEARSLTL
+592 LEPRSLTL
-600 DAQGQGTFSLQDEL
+600 DAQGQGTFSLADEL

-734 TPLSL
+734 TPLTL

-796 KVTLVAPHPGKGLLL
+796 KVTLVAPRPGKGLLM

-826 KGAGG
+826 MGAGG

-858 IVAPDSASRP
+858 IAAPDSAS
-868 AGKPQGQSL
+868 KPVSSQQGQSL

-885 TLDREARRLP
+885 MLDREARRLP

-953 FAQDLFD
+953 FSQDLFD

-990 LESRVEVAALWSG
+990 LESRVEIAALWSG
-1003 EVSFDESGK
+1003 EVSFDEQGK

-1043 AVKVVAPL
+1043 AVKIVAPL

-1110 QWLTLPLTVTGASGA
+1110 QWLTLPLTVTGASGV

-1134 KDFAISRDWYLP
+1134 KDFAISRDWTLP

-1183 QGLLSLSGTPPWDPT
+1183 QGLLSLSGTPPWDPA

-1229 RAAWSKPAEG
+1229 RAAWRKPADG

-1295 TVPEAMLNQALNR
+1295 AVPEAMLNQALNR

-1350 TLRLVWEQ
+1350 TLRLIWEQ

-1403 DYGSPL
+1403 DYGSSL
-1409 RDEALELSLL
+1409 RDQALELSLL

-1429 PDLSAKVA
+1429 PAISAKVA
-1437 DTLAHRQWLS
+1437 ATLAHRQWLS

-1459 FDPAVDWQARVTS
+1459 VDPAVDWQAKVTS

-1485 QQGAPEAL
+1485 QLGAPEAL

-1510 TLIGYPEQAP
+1510 TLVGYPEQAP
-1520 ARISKG
+1520 ARLSKG
-1526 MSVTRSWFNSDGQPF
+1526 MSVTRSWFNSDGQRF

-1645 QVPPTQMEDMYRPE
+1645 QVPPTQVEDMYRPE

>member
-1 MLPAHERVFLL
+1 
-12 SRGVVMDEV
+12 
-21 SMALSFVLMGTTF
+21 
-34 YPIDSC
+34 
-40 AALAATQPGMTS
+40 
-52 MHLLKPSAVPR
+52 
-63 LLRLHPSWSAWLLVG
+63 
-78 LGTLLSGCGPDKP
+78 
-91 VSQVPTTESSVQQE
+91 
-105 VGAPSSVVQANTR
+105 
-118 QYRDAPALAL
+118 
-128 VFSGPLAPKAN
+128 
-139 WQIWL
+139 
-144 SVSEGG
+144 
-150 KQVQGEWILAEDGRT
+150 
-165 LYFPNVQPDKSY
+165 
-177 EVSLK
+177 
-182 AGLGPSPQ
+182 
-190 SWTLK
+190 
-195 TRPLEAGA
+195 
-203 SFTASGMVL
+203 MVL
-212 PLRDELRLPISAVNV
+212 PLRQELRLPISAVNV

-242 PRFLAEYRPGA
+242 PRFLAEYRPGS
-253 GMGNWELEQITQRA
+253 GMGNWELEQVTKRA
-267 KRVFSGRYGLELDAN
+267 KRVFSGRYALELDAN
-282 RRETRLINVNSPQLA
+282 RRETRLINVKEPQLA

-365 QVQNTDPQGHRRFDQ
+365 QVQQTDNRGHRRFDQ

-388 AEQGKHL
+388 AEQGNHL

-492 LGRWTIS
+492 LGRWTIN

-529 PDGEVTS
+529 PDGEVTD
-536 LDAALT
+536 LGAALT

-563 VKLSRATMPFTQWQ
+563 VKISRATMPFTQWQ

-582 DVLLAEQARD
+582 DVLLAEQAKD

-600 DAQGQGTFSLQDEL
+600 DAQGQGAFSLADEL

-629 SLSEPGGRAVNRSRT
+629 SLAEPGGRAVNRSRT

-663 DRVEGGKPLP
+663 ERVEGGKPLP

-678 LDEQG
+678 LDDKG
-683 QPVAGAVKVRLI
+683 QPVAGPVKVRLI

-734 TPLSL
+734 TPLTL

-772 GEQARPDKIAI
+772 GEQSRPDKIAI
-783 TLDKRAYQAGDKA
+783 TLDKRAYLAGDKA
-796 KVTLVAPHPGKGLLL
+796 KVTLVAPRPGKGLLI

-858 IVAPDSASRP
+858 IAAPDSASKP
-868 AGKPQGQSL
+868 VGKQQGQGL

-990 LESRVEVAALWSG
+990 LESRVEIAALWSG

-1012 AVIPLDLPNF
+1012 AVIPLELPNF

-1110 QWLTLPLTVTGASGA
+1110 QWLTLSLTVTGASGV

-1134 KDFAISRDWYLP
+1134 KDFAISRDWTLP
-1146 LRSPWPAET
+1146 LRSPLACRDSPA
-1155 RQRYQML
+1155 L
-1162 APGQQMSFAPAE
+1162 PD
-1174 LAGLDRANL
+1174 AGPR
-1183 QGLLSLSGTPPWDPT
+1183 P
-1198 AQWQALADYPYA
+1198 
-1210 CLEQT
+1210 
-1215 LSRAWPYLLTTADE
+1215 ADE
-1229 RAAWSKPAEG
+1229 
-1239 KKAASEADVQR
+1239 
-1250 ALLQRLQRLQ
+1250 LC
-1260 LPSGGFGLW
+1260 
-1269 DGRSD
+1269 
-1274 EEQWLTAY
+1274 
-1282 AADYLLA
+1282 
-1289 RKEAGD
+1289 
-1295 TVPEAMLNQALNR
+1295 
-1308 LQSYLT
+1308 
-1314 DSQYGERW
+1314 
-1322 SSAPE
+1322 
-1327 HSRLAYQAYSA
+1327 
-1338 YVLARVGKAPLA
+1338 
-1350 TLRLVWEQ
+1350 
-1358 QADHARSGLPLL
+1358 
-1370 HLSLALSAMGD
+1370 
-1381 EQNAAKALSRAL
+1381 
-1393 ATERGDDYLG
+1393 
-1403 DYGSPL
+1403 
-1409 RDEALELSLL
+1409 
-1419 RQHKLAAERW
+1419 
-1429 PDLSAKVA
+1429 
-1437 DTLAHRQWLS
+1437 
-1447 TQERLALLRLAR
+1447 
-1459 FDPAVDWQARVTS
+1459 
-1472 SLGSGSLSGSAPL
+1472 
-1485 QQGAPEAL
+1485 
-1493 AASTVTNEGK
+1493 
-1503 GSLYVQR
+1503 
-1510 TLIGYPEQAP
+1510 
-1520 ARISKG
+1520 IS
-1526 MSVTRSWFNSDGQPF
+1526 
-1541 DPAKVKVGDLVVVR
+1541 
-1555 LNVSS
+1555 
-1560 ESAVPDALLVEM
+1560 
-1572 VPAGFEL
+1572 
-1579 ENPALGNSIKLEEL
+1579 
-1593 SIEGKPAWQSEW
+1593 
-1605 NDYLKHQEFR
+1605 
-1615 DDRYTAALDLSEGSN
+1615 
-1630 QQLVYLMRAVTPGRY
+1630 
-1645 QVPPTQMEDMYRPE
+1645 
-1659 LRAVGEDIHEVT
+1659 
-1671 ISE
+1671 

>member
-1 MLPAHERVFLL
+1 MHLSLSCPVTRLPRVAWL
-12 SRGVVMDEV
+12 
-21 SMALSFVLMGTTF
+21 
-34 YPIDSC
+34 
-40 AALAATQPGMTS
+40 AAL
-52 MHLLKPSAVPR
+52 LLA
-63 LLRLHPSWSAWLLVG
+63 
-78 LGTLLSGCGPDKP
+78 GCGPDKP
-91 VSQVPTTESSVQQE
+91 ASQVPTTDPMARQE
-105 VGAPSSVVQANTR
+105 AGAPASVVQANAR

-128 VFSGPLAPKAN
+128 VFSGPLVPKAN
-139 WQIWL
+139 WQSWL
-144 SVSEGG
+144 GVSEGG
-150 KQVQGEWILAEDGRT
+150 KQVQGEWILADDGRT

-212 PLRDELRLPISAVNV
+212 PLRQELRLPISAVNV

-253 GMGNWELEQITQRA
+253 GMGNWELEQITKRA
-267 KRVFSGRYGLELDAN
+267 RRVFSGRYALELDAN
-282 RRETRLINVNSPQLA
+282 RRETRLINVKEPQLA

-335 QLEVFVSS
+335 ELDVFVSS

-358 DEKGNRL
+358 DQKGNRL
-365 QVQNTDPQGHRRFDQ
+365 QVQTTDPQGHRRFDQ

-388 AEQGKHL
+388 AEQGNHL

-492 LGRWTIS
+492 LGRWTIN

-582 DVLLAEQARD
+582 DVLLAEQAKD
-592 LEARSLTL
+592 LEALSLTL
-600 DAQGQGTFSLQDEL
+600 DAQGQGTFSLADEL

-629 SLSEPGGRAVNRSRT
+629 SLAEPGGRAVNRSRT

-649 AGSQWPALKADFVA
+649 ADSQWPALKADFVA
-663 DRVEGGKPLP
+663 ERVEGGKPLP

-734 TPLSL
+734 TPLTL
-739 QLAAGWYRL
+739 PLAAGWYRL

-796 KVTLVAPHPGKGLLL
+796 NVTLVAPRPGKGLLL

-858 IVAPDSASRP
+858 IAAPDSDS
-868 AGKPQGQSL
+868 KPVSQKSVQSL
-877 RSVGLVPL
+877 RSVGLAPL

-953 FAQDLFD
+953 YAQDLFD

-990 LESRVEVAALWSG
+990 LESRVEIAALWSG

-1012 AVIPLDLPNF
+1012 AVIPLELPNF

-1110 QWLTLPLTVTGASGA
+1110 QWLTLPLTVTGASGVA
-1125 ASLQLAASG
+1125 RLQLAASG
-1134 KDFAISRDWYLP
+1134 KDFAISRDWTLP

-1183 QGLLSLSGTPPWDPT
+1183 QGLLSLSGTPPWDPA

-1229 RAAWSKPAEG
+1229 RTAWSKPAEG
-1239 KKAASEADVQR
+1239 KKAASDADVQR

-1295 TVPEAMLNQALNR
+1295 SVPEAMLNQALNR

-1350 TLRLVWEQ
+1350 TLRLIWEQ

-1409 RDEALELSLL
+1409 RDQALELSLL

-1429 PDLSAKVA
+1429 PALSAKVA

-1459 FDPAVDWQARVTS
+1459 VDPAVDWQARVAS
-1472 SLGSGSLSGSAPL
+1472 SLGSGSLSDSAPL
-1485 QQGAPEAL
+1485 QQGTPEAL
-1493 AASTVTNEGK
+1493 AASAVTNEGK

-1510 TLIGYPEQAP
+1510 TLVGYPEQAP

-1555 LNVSS
+1555 LNISS

-1645 QVPPTQMEDMYRPE
+1645 QVPPTQVEDMYRPE
-1659 LRAVGEDIHEVT
+1659 LRAVGEDIHEVR

>member
-1 MLPAHERVFLL
+1 MRLFDSPSASHCSTAETGALRRCWSALL
-12 SRGVVMDEV
+12 LCGVV
-21 SMALSFVLMGTTF
+21 G
-34 YPIDSC
+34 
-40 AALAATQPGMTS
+40 
-52 MHLLKPSAVPR
+52 
-63 LLRLHPSWSAWLLVG
+63 
-78 LGTLLSGCGPDKP
+78 LLSGCGPDKP
-91 VSQVPTTESSVQQE
+91 ASQVPTTESTAQQE
-105 VGAPSSVVQANTR
+105 AGAPTSVVQANAR

-139 WQIWL
+139 WQSWL
-144 SVSEGG
+144 GVSEGG
-150 KQVQGEWILAEDGRT
+150 KQVQGEWILADDGRT

-212 PLRDELRLPISAVNV
+212 PLRQELRLPISAVNV

-242 PRFLAEYRPGA
+242 PRFLAEYRPGS
-253 GMGNWELEQITQRA
+253 GMGNWELEQITKRA
-267 KRVFSGRYGLELDAN
+267 KRVFSGRYALELDAN
-282 RRETRLINVNSPQLA
+282 RRETRLINVKEPQLA

-326 GLSARRYRD
+326 GLSARRYSD

-365 QVQNTDPQGHRRFDQ
+365 QVQTTDPQGHRRFDQ

-388 AEQGKHL
+388 AEQGNHL

-471 RLLPDN
+471 RLLPDS

-492 LGRWTIS
+492 LGRWTIN

-536 LDAALT
+536 LDAALRLT
-542 LPLQGDY
+542 LQGDY
-549 LYGAPASATKAKAE
+549 LYGAPASATKAKVE
-563 VKLSRATMPFTQWQ
+563 VKISRATMPFTQWQ

-582 DVLLAEQARD
+582 DVLLAEQAKD
-592 LEARSLTL
+592 LEPLNLTL
-600 DAQGQGTFSLQDEL
+600 DAQGQGTFSLADEL

-629 SLSEPGGRAVNRSRT
+629 SLAEPGGRAVNRSRT

-678 LDEQG
+678 LDDKG
-683 QPVAGAVKVRLI
+683 QPVAGSVKVRLI

-734 TPLSL
+734 TPLTL

-783 TLDKRAYQAGDKA
+783 TLDKRAYLAGDKA
-796 KVTLVAPHPGKGLLL
+796 KVTLVAPRPGKGLLM

-858 IVAPDSASRP
+858 IAAPDSDS
-868 AGKPQGQSL
+868 KPVSQKSVQSL

-990 LESRVEVAALWSG
+990 LESRVEIAALWSG
-1003 EVSFDESGK
+1003 EVSFDQQGK

-1057 PRFGARG
+1057 PRFGAKG

-1110 QWLTLPLTVTGASGA
+1110 QWLTLPLTVTGASGV

-1134 KDFAISRDWYLP
+1134 KDFAISRDWTLP

-1162 APGQQMSFAPAE
+1162 APGQQMSFASAE
-1174 LAGLDRANL
+1174 QAGLDRANL
-1183 QGLLSLSGTPPWDPT
+1183 QGLLSLSGTPPWDPA

-1295 TVPEAMLNQALNR
+1295 AVPETMLNQALNR

-1350 TLRLVWEQ
+1350 TLRLIWEQ

-1419 RQHKLAAERW
+1419 RQHKLAVERW
-1429 PDLSAKVA
+1429 PALSAKVA
-1437 DTLAHRQWLS
+1437 DTLAHCQWLS

-1459 FDPAVDWQARVTS
+1459 FDPAADWQAKVTS

-1493 AASTVTNEGK
+1493 AASAVTNEGK

-1510 TLIGYPEQAP
+1510 TLVGYPEQAP
-1520 ARISKG
+1520 ARTSKG

-1645 QVPPTQMEDMYRPE
+1645 QVPPTQVEDMYRPE
-1659 LRAVGEDIHEVT
+1659 LRAVGEDIHEVI

>member
-1 MLPAHERVFLL
+1 MHLSLSCPVTRLPRVAWL
-12 SRGVVMDEV
+12 
-21 SMALSFVLMGTTF
+21 
-34 YPIDSC
+34 
-40 AALAATQPGMTS
+40 AAL
-52 MHLLKPSAVPR
+52 LLA
-63 LLRLHPSWSAWLLVG
+63 
-78 LGTLLSGCGPDKP
+78 GCGPDKP
-91 VSQVPTTESSVQQE
+91 ASQVPTTGSTARQE
-105 VGAPSSVVQANTR
+105 AGEPSSVVQANAR

-139 WQIWL
+139 WQSWL

-150 KQVQGEWILAEDGRT
+150 KQVQGEWILADDGRT

-190 SWTLK
+190 RWTLK

-203 SFTASGMVL
+203 SFTASGIVL

-253 GMGNWELEQITQRA
+253 GMGNWELEQITKRA
-267 KRVFSGRYGLELDAN
+267 KRVFSGRYALELDAN
-282 RRETRLINVNSPQLA
+282 RRETRLINVKEPQLA

-335 QLEVFVSS
+335 ELEVFVSS

-358 DEKGNRL
+358 DQKGNRL
-365 QVQNTDPQGHRRFDQ
+365 QVQTTDPQGHRRFDQ

-410 DLGTQ
+410 ELGTQ

-492 LGRWTIS
+492 LGRWTIN

-582 DVLLAEQARD
+582 DVLLAEQTRD
-592 LEARSLTL
+592 LEPLNLTL
-600 DAQGQGTFSLQDEL
+600 DVQGQGTFSLADEL
-614 DGVRA
+614 DNVRA

-629 SLSEPGGRAVNRSRT
+629 SLSEPGGRAVNRSRI

-678 LDEQG
+678 LDDKG
-683 QPVAGAVKVRLI
+683 QPVAGVVKVRLI

-734 TPLSL
+734 TPLTL

-796 KVTLVAPHPGKGLLL
+796 NVTLVAPRPGKGLLL

-831 DAKDA
+831 EAKDA

-858 IVAPDSASRP
+858 IAAPDSAS
-868 AGKPQGQSL
+868 KPVSSQQGQSL
-877 RSVGLVPL
+877 RSVGLVQL

-909 LEVTAT
+909 LAVTAT

-990 LESRVEVAALWSG
+990 LESRVEIAALWSG
-1003 EVSFDESGK
+1003 EVSFDEQGK

-1110 QWLTLPLTVTGASGA
+1110 QWLTLPLTVTGASGV

-1134 KDFAISRDWYLP
+1134 KDFAISRDWTLP

-1162 APGQQMSFAPAE
+1162 APGQEMSFAPAE
-1174 LAGLDRANL
+1174 LTGLDPANL
-1183 QGLLSLSGTPPWDPT
+1183 QGLLSLSGTPPWDPA

-1229 RAAWSKPAEG
+1229 RAFWSKPAEG

-1295 TVPEAMLNQALNR
+1295 AVPEAMLNQALNR

-1429 PDLSAKVA
+1429 PALSAKVA

-1459 FDPAVDWQARVTS
+1459 VDPAVDWQARVTS

-1485 QQGAPEAL
+1485 QQGTPEAL
-1493 AASTVTNEGK
+1493 AASVVTNEGK

-1510 TLIGYPEQAP
+1510 TLVGYPEQAP
-1520 ARISKG
+1520 ARISMG
-1526 MSVTRSWFNSDGQPF
+1526 MSVTRSWFSSDGQRF
-1541 DPAKVKVGDLVVVR
+1541 DPTKVKVGDLVVVR

-1615 DDRYTAALDLSEGSN
+1615 DDRYMAALDLSEGSN

-1645 QVPPTQMEDMYRPE
+1645 QVPPTQVEDMYRPE
-1659 LRAVGEDIHEVT
+1659 LRAVGEDIHEVR

>member
-1 MLPAHERVFLL
+1 MRPFDPRPAAHQYAHAF
-12 SRGVVMDEV
+12 V
-21 SMALSFVLMGTTF
+21 S
-34 YPIDSC
+34 P
-40 AALAATQPGMTS
+40 
-52 MHLLKPSAVPR
+52 
-63 LLRLHPSWSAWLLVG
+63 LRRRWSALLLTG
-78 LGTLLSGCGPDKP
+78 LTGLLLAGCGPDKP
-91 VSQVPTTESSVQQE
+91 AATADQAPAAWQVA
-105 VGAPSSVVQANTR
+105 GAPDTVVQANAR

-128 VFSGPLAPKAN
+128 VFSGPLAPKSN
-139 WQIWL
+139 WQTWL

-150 KQVQGEWILAEDGRT
+150 KQLQGEWVLAEDGRT
-165 LYFPNVQPDKSY
+165 LYFPQVAPDKRY
-177 EVSLK
+177 KVTLK
-182 AGLGPSPQ
+182 AGLGPEAQ

-203 SFTASGMVL
+203 SFAASGMVL
-212 PLRDELRLPISAVNV
+212 PLRQELRLPISAVNV

-253 GMGNWELEQITQRA
+253 GMGNWELEQITSRA
-267 KRVFSGRYGLELDAN
+267 KRVFSGRYALELDPN
-282 RRETRLINVNSPQLA
+282 RRETRLINVKEPQLA

-335 QLEVFVSS
+335 QLEVFVSALS
-343 LASADPLKDVQLSLL
+343 SADPLKEVQLSLL

-365 QVQNTDPQGHRRFDQ
+365 QVQQTDLRGHRRFDQ

-403 ALDLSTF
+403 ALDLSAF
-410 DLGTQ
+410 ELGTQ

-456 ELEVKQPDGQLLEQK
+456 ELDVKQPDGQLLEQK
-471 RLLPDN
+471 RLLPDS

-492 LGRWTIS
+492 LGRWTIT

-529 PDGEVTS
+529 PDGE
-536 LDAALT
+536 LLNPQEALT

-563 VKLSRATMPFTQWQ
+563 VKISRATMPFTQWQ

-582 DVLLAEQARD
+582 DVLLTEQARD
-592 LEARSLTL
+592 REPVTLTL
-600 DAQGQGTFSLQDEL
+600 DQQGHGAFSLVDQL
-614 DGVRA
+614 ASVGT

-649 AGSQWPALKADFVA
+649 TGSQWPALKADFVA
-663 DRVEGGKPLP
+663 DRVEGGKTLP

-683 QPVAGAVKVRLI
+683 QPVAGEVKVRLV
-695 NEYRDYYWHY
+695 NEFRDYYWHY

-734 TPLSL
+734 TTLSL
-739 QLAAGWYRL
+739 PLAAGWYRL

-796 KVTLVAPHPGKGLLL
+796 KVTLVAPRAGKGLLL

-826 KGAGG
+826 RAEGG
-831 DAKDA
+831 GLAEA

-858 IVAPDSASRP
+858 IAAPDSES
-868 AGKPQGQSL
+868 KPVSQKSVQSL

-885 TLDREARRLP
+885 ALDREARRLP
-895 LTLSAPDKAVPLTR
+895 LTLSAPDKVVPLTR
-909 LEVTAT
+909 LEVAVT

-971 KLARLNYGGDR
+971 KLARLNYGGD
-982 APLKKGGA
+982 APALKKGGA

-1028 MALAWNEQQVGEAER
+1028 MALAWNEQQVGQAER

-1072 LRNMSGEDQTLSLV
+1072 LRNMSGEDQSLSLT
-1086 WTLNG
+1086 WILTG
-1091 GLKANGELPGTLSL
+1091 GLQAGGELPGTLAL

-1110 QWLTLPLTVTGASGA
+1110 QWLTLPLTVTGASGVA
-1125 ASLQLAASG
+1125 RLQLAASG
-1134 KDFAISRDWYLP
+1134 KDFAVNREWSLP
-1146 LRSPWPAET
+1146 LRSPWPAQT

-1162 APGQQMSFAPAE
+1162 APNQQMSFAQSE
-1174 LAGLDRANL
+1174 LAGLDPANL
-1183 QGLLSLSGTPPWDPT
+1183 QGLLSLSGTPPWDP
-1198 AQWQALADYPYA
+1198 AGQWQALAQYPYA

-1229 RAAWSKPAEG
+1229 RAAWSNNLPNVDKPV
-1239 KKAASEADVQR
+1239 SEADLQR

-1282 AADYLLA
+1282 AADYLLT

-1295 TVPEAMLNQALNR
+1295 AVPEAMLSQAINR

-1338 YVLARVGKAPLA
+1338 FVLARVGKAPLS
-1350 TLRLVWEQ
+1350 TLRLIWEQ

-1381 EQNAAKALSRAL
+1381 EQTAAKALTRAL
-1393 ATERGDDYLG
+1393 ATQRGDDYLA

-1409 RDEALELSLL
+1409 RDGALELALL
-1419 RQHKLAAERW
+1419 RQHKLAEDRW
-1429 PDLSAKVA
+1429 PEFSAKVA

-1447 TQERLALLRLAR
+1447 TQERLALLRLAQV
-1459 FDPAVDWQARVTS
+1459 DPAADWQARVAS
-1472 SLGSGSLSGSAPL
+1472 ISGDQAIAGKNSA
-1485 QQGAPEAL
+1485 QIGAPEAL
-1493 AASTVTNEGK
+1493 AATGVTNEGK

-1510 TLIGYPEQAP
+1510 TLVGYPEQAP
-1520 ARISKG
+1520 KRISQG
-1526 MSVTRSWFNSDGQPF
+1526 MSVTRSWFNADGQHF

-1560 ESAVPDALLVEM
+1560 EQTVPDALLVEM
-1572 VPAGFEL
+1572 LPAGFEL
-1579 ENPALGNSIKLEEL
+1579 ENPALGTSIKLEEL

-1615 DDRYTAALDLSEGSN
+1615 DDRYTAALDLSEGGN

-1645 QVPPTQMEDMYRPE
+1645 QVPPTQVEDMYRPE
-1659 LRAVGEDIHEVT
+1659 LRAVGQDIHEVT

>member
-1 MLPAHERVFLL
+1 MRLFDSPSASHRSTAGTGALRRRCSALLL
-12 SRGVVMDEV
+12 SG
-21 SMALSFVLMGTTF
+21 LTGLL
-34 YPIDSC
+34 
-40 AALAATQPGMTS
+40 LA
-52 MHLLKPSAVPR
+52 
-63 LLRLHPSWSAWLLVG
+63 
-78 LGTLLSGCGPDKP
+78 GCGPDKP
-91 VSQVPTTESSVQQE
+91 ASQVPTTESTAQQE
-105 VGAPSSVVQANTR
+105 AGAPTSVVQANAR

-139 WQIWL
+139 WQSWL
-144 SVSEGG
+144 GVSEGG
-150 KQVQGEWILAEDGRT
+150 KQVQGEWILADDGRT

-212 PLRDELRLPISAVNV
+212 PLRQELRLPISAVNV

-253 GMGNWELEQITQRA
+253 GMGNWELEQITKRA
-267 KRVFSGRYGLELDAN
+267 KRVFSGRYALELDAN
-282 RRETRLINVNSPQLA
+282 RRETRLINVKEPQLA

-365 QVQNTDPQGHRRFDQ
+365 QVQTTDPQGHRRFDQ

-492 LGRWTIS
+492 LGRWTIN

-529 PDGEVTS
+529 PDGEVTD
-536 LDAALT
+536 LDASLT

-563 VKLSRATMPFTQWQ
+563 VKISRATMPFTQWQ

-582 DVLLAEQARD
+582 DVLLAEQAKD
-592 LEARSLTL
+592 LEPLSLTL
-600 DAQGQGTFSLQDEL
+600 DAQGQGTFSLADEL

-796 KVTLVAPHPGKGLLL
+796 KVTLVAPRPGKGLLM

-858 IVAPDSASRP
+858 IAAPDSAS
-868 AGKPQGQSL
+868 KPVSSQQGPSL

-953 FAQDLFD
+953 FVQDLFD

-1057 PRFGARG
+1057 PRFSARG

-1072 LRNMSGEDQTLSLV
+1072 LRNMSGEDQTLSLS

-1110 QWLTLPLTVTGASGA
+1110 QWLTLPLTVTGASGV

-1174 LAGLDRANL
+1174 LVGLDRANL
-1183 QGLLSLSGTPPWDPT
+1183 QGLLSLSGTPPWDPA

-1295 TVPEAMLNQALNR
+1295 AVPEAMLNQALNR
-1308 LQSYLT
+1308 LQSNLT

-1350 TLRLVWEQ
+1350 TLRLIWEQ

-1370 HLSLALSAMGD
+1370 HLSLALAAMGD

-1409 RDEALELSLL
+1409 RDQALELSLL

-1429 PDLSAKVA
+1429 PALSAKVA

-1459 FDPAVDWQARVTS
+1459 FDPAADWQAKVTS
-1472 SLGSGSLSGSAPL
+1472 SLGSESLSGSAPL

-1510 TLIGYPEQAP
+1510 TLVGYPEQAP

-1526 MSVTRSWFNSDGQPF
+1526 MSVTRSWFNSDGQRF

-1645 QVPPTQMEDMYRPE
+1645 QVPPTQVEDMYRPE
-1659 LRAVGEDIHEVT
+1659 LRAVGEDIHEVR

>member
-1 MLPAHERVFLL
+1 MRLFDSPSASHRSIAETGALRRRWSTLL
-12 SRGVVMDEV
+12 LCGVV
-21 SMALSFVLMGTTF
+21 G
-34 YPIDSC
+34 
-40 AALAATQPGMTS
+40 
-52 MHLLKPSAVPR
+52 
-63 LLRLHPSWSAWLLVG
+63 
-78 LGTLLSGCGPDKP
+78 LLSGCGPDKP
-91 VSQVPTTESSVQQE
+91 TSQVPTTESTAQQE
-105 VGAPSSVVQANTR
+105 AGAPTSVVQANAR

-139 WQIWL
+139 WQSWL
-144 SVSEGG
+144 GVSEGG
-150 KQVQGEWILAEDGRT
+150 KQVQGEWILADDGRT

-212 PLRDELRLPISAVNV
+212 PLRQELRLPISAVNV

-267 KRVFSGRYGLELDAN
+267 KRVFSGRYALELDAN
-282 RRETRLINVNSPQLA
+282 RRETRLINVKEPQLA

-365 QVQNTDPQGHRRFDQ
+365 QVQTTDPQGHRRFDQ

-492 LGRWTIS
+492 LGRWTIN

-518 PERLKLQLGKG
+518 PERLKLQLGKV

-563 VKLSRATMPFTQWQ
+563 VKISRATMPFTQWQ

-582 DVLLAEQARD
+582 DVLLAEQAKD
-592 LEARSLTL
+592 LEPLNLTL
-600 DAQGQGTFSLQDEL
+600 DAQGQGTFSLADEL

-629 SLSEPGGRAVNRSRT
+629 SLAEPGGRAVNRSRT

-663 DRVEGGKPLP
+663 ERVEGGKPLP

-678 LDEQG
+678 LDERG

-734 TPLSL
+734 TPLTL

-757 SSLRVEIGS
+757 SSQRVEIGS

-796 KVTLVAPHPGKGLLL
+796 KVTLVAPRPGKGLLL

-836 RGEFEIPVSPEWQRH
+836 RGEFEIPVSPEWLRH

-858 IVAPDSASRP
+858 IAAPDSAS
-868 AGKPQGQSL
+868 KPVSSQQGQSL

-885 TLDREARRLP
+885 TLDREERRLP

-915 STPNSQGR
+915 STPNSRGR

-990 LESRVEVAALWSG
+990 LESRVEIAALWSG
-1003 EVSFDESGK
+1003 EVSFDQQGK

-1072 LRNMSGEDQTLSLV
+1072 LRNMSGEDQTLSLA

-1110 QWLTLPLTVTGASGA
+1110 QWLTLPLTVTGASGV

-1134 KDFAISRDWYLP
+1134 KDFAISRDWTLP

-1162 APGQQMSFAPAE
+1162 SPGQQMSFAPAE
-1174 LAGLDRANL
+1174 LTGLDRANL
-1183 QGLLSLSGTPPWDPT
+1183 QGLLSLSGTPPWDPA
-1198 AQWQALADYPYA
+1198 AQWLALADYPYA

-1239 KKAASEADVQR
+1239 QKAASEADVQR

-1295 TVPEAMLNQALNR
+1295 AVPEAMLNQALNR

-1350 TLRLVWEQ
+1350 TLRLIWEQ

-1409 RDEALELSLL
+1409 RDEALGLSLL

-1429 PDLSAKVA
+1429 PAFSAKVA

-1459 FDPAVDWQARVTS
+1459 FDPAADWQARVTS

-1510 TLIGYPEQAP
+1510 TLVGYPEQAP

-1541 DPAKVKVGDLVVVR
+1541 DPAKVKVGELVVVR

-1645 QVPPTQMEDMYRPE
+1645 QVPPTQVEDMYRPE
-1659 LRAVGEDIHEVT
+1659 LRAVGEDIHEVI

>member
-1 MLPAHERVFLL
+1 MRLFDSPSASHRSTAETGALRRRWSTLL
-12 SRGVVMDEV
+12 LCGVV
-21 SMALSFVLMGTTF
+21 G
-34 YPIDSC
+34 
-40 AALAATQPGMTS
+40 
-52 MHLLKPSAVPR
+52 
-63 LLRLHPSWSAWLLVG
+63 
-78 LGTLLSGCGPDKP
+78 LLSGCGPDKP
-91 VSQVPTTESSVQQE
+91 ASQVPTTESTAQQE
-105 VGAPSSVVQANTR
+105 AGAPTSVVQANAR

-128 VFSGPLAPKAN
+128 VFSGPLSPKAN
-139 WQIWL
+139 WQSWL
-144 SVSEGG
+144 GVSEGG
-150 KQVQGEWILAEDGRT
+150 KQVQGEWILADDGRT

-267 KRVFSGRYGLELDAN
+267 KRVFSGRYALELDAN
-282 RRETRLINVNSPQLA
+282 RRETRLINVKEPQLA

-365 QVQNTDPQGHRRFDQ
+365 QVQTTDPQGHRRFDQ

-388 AEQGKHL
+388 AEQGNHL

-429 LYRPGERLDS
+429 LYRSGERLDS

-456 ELEVKQPDGQLLEQK
+456 DLEVKQPDGQLLEQK
-471 RLLPDN
+471 RLLPDS

-492 LGRWTIS
+492 LGRWTIN

-529 PDGEVTS
+529 PDGEVTD
-536 LDAALT
+536 LGAALT

-563 VKLSRATMPFTQWQ
+563 VKISRATMPFTQWQ

-592 LEARSLTL
+592 LEPLNLTL
-600 DAQGQGTFSLQDEL
+600 NAQGQGTFLLADEL

-720 LEQEQTLQLDGKGP
+720 LEQEQTLHLDGKGP
-734 TPLSL
+734 TPLTL

-796 KVTLVAPHPGKGLLL
+796 KVTLVAPRPGKGLLL

-858 IVAPDSASRP
+858 IAAPDSAS
-868 AGKPQGQSL
+868 KPVSSQQGQSL

-885 TLDREARRLP
+885 TLDREERRLP
-895 LTLSAPDKAVPLTR
+895 LTLSAPDKAVPLTL

-915 STPNSQGR
+915 STPNSRGR

-982 APLKKGGA
+982 EPLKKGGA

-1003 EVSFDESGK
+1003 EVSFDQQGK

-1110 QWLTLPLTVTGASGA
+1110 QWLTLPLTVTGASGV

-1134 KDFAISRDWYLP
+1134 KDFAISRDWTLP

-1183 QGLLSLSGTPPWDPT
+1183 QGLLSLSGTPPWDPA

-1215 LSRAWPYLLTTADE
+1215 LSQAWPYLLTTADE

-1239 KKAASEADVQR
+1239 KNAASEADVQR

-1260 LPSGGFGLW
+1260 LPTGGFGLW

-1295 TVPEAMLNQALNR
+1295 AVPEAMLNQVLNR

-1350 TLRLVWEQ
+1350 TLRLIWEQ

-1381 EQNAAKALSRAL
+1381 EQNAAKALSRTL

-1409 RDEALELSLL
+1409 RDAALELSLL

-1429 PDLSAKVA
+1429 PALSAKVA

-1459 FDPAVDWQARVTS
+1459 FDPAVDWQAKVTS
-1472 SLGSGSLSGSAPL
+1472 PLGNESLNGSAPL
-1485 QQGAPEAL
+1485 QLGAPEAL
-1493 AASTVTNEGK
+1493 AASAVTNEGK

-1520 ARISKG
+1520 IRLSQGI
-1526 MSVTRSWFNSDGQPF
+1526 SVTRSWFNSDGQRF

-1645 QVPPTQMEDMYRPE
+1645 QVPPTQVEDMYRPE
-1659 LRAVGEDIHEVT
+1659 LRAVGEDIHEVR

>member
-1 MLPAHERVFLL
+1 MRPFDPRPAAHQCAHAFVSPLRRRWSALL
-12 SRGVVMDEV
+12 LTGLTGLLLAGCGQDK
-21 SMALSFVLMGTTF
+21 
-34 YPIDSC
+34 P
-40 AALAATQPGMTS
+40 AATADQAPAARQVAG
-52 MHLLKPSAVPR
+52 VPD
-63 LLRLHPSWSAWLLVG
+63 
-78 LGTLLSGCGPDKP
+78 T
-91 VSQVPTTESSVQQE
+91 
-105 VGAPSSVVQANTR
+105 VVQANAR

-128 VFSGPLAPKAN
+128 VFSGPLAPKSN
-139 WQIWL
+139 WQTWL

-150 KQVQGEWILAEDGRT
+150 KQLQGEWVLAEDGRT
-165 LYFPNVQPDKSY
+165 LYFPQVAPDKSY
-177 EVSLK
+177 KVTLK
-182 AGLGPSPQ
+182 AGLGPEAQ

-203 SFTASGMVL
+203 SFAASGMVL
-212 PLRDELRLPISAVNV
+212 PLRQELRLPISAVNV

-253 GMGNWELEQITQRA
+253 GMGNWELEQITSRA
-267 KRVFSGRYGLELDAN
+267 KRVFSGRYALELDPN
-282 RRETRLINVNSPQLA
+282 RRETRLINVKEPQLA

-335 QLEVFVSS
+335 QLEVFVSALS
-343 LASADPLKDVQLSLL
+343 SADPLKEVQLSLL

-365 QVQNTDPQGHRRFDQ
+365 LVQQTDLRGHRRFDQ

-403 ALDLSTF
+403 ALDLSAF
-410 DLGTQ
+410 ELGTQ

-471 RLLPDN
+471 RLLPDS

-492 LGRWTIS
+492 LGRWTIT

-529 PDGEVTS
+529 PDGE
-536 LDAALT
+536 LLNPQEALT

-563 VKLSRATMPFTQWQ
+563 VKISRATMPFNQWQ

-582 DVLLAEQARD
+582 DVLLTEQARD
-592 LEARSLTL
+592 LEPVTLTL
-600 DAQGQGTFSLQDEL
+600 DKQGHGAFSLVDQL
-614 DGVRA
+614 ASVGT

-649 AGSQWPALKADFVA
+649 TGSQWPALKADFVA
-663 DRVEGGKPLP
+663 DRVEGGKTLP

-683 QPVAGAVKVRLI
+683 QPVAGEVKVRLV

-734 TPLSL
+734 TTLSL
-739 QLAAGWYRL
+739 PLAAGWYRL

-796 KVTLVAPHPGKGLLL
+796 KVTLVAPRAGKGLLL

-826 KGAGG
+826 RPEGAGL
-831 DAKDA
+831 AEA

-858 IVAPDSASRP
+858 IAAPDSES
-868 AGKPQGQSL
+868 KPVSQKSVQSL

-885 TLDREARRLP
+885 ALDREARRLP

-909 LEVTAT
+909 LEVAVT

-971 KLARLNYGGDR
+971 KLARLNYGGD
-982 APLKKGGA
+982 APALKKGGA

-1028 MALAWNEQQVGEAER
+1028 MALAWNEQQVGQAER

-1072 LRNMSGEDQTLSLV
+1072 LRNMSGEDQSLSLTWTLS
-1086 WTLNG
+1086 G
-1091 GLKANGELPGTLSL
+1091 GLQARGALTETLAL

-1110 QWLTLPLTVTGASGA
+1110 RWLTLPLTVTGASGVA
-1125 ASLQLAASG
+1125 RLQLAASG
-1134 KDFAISRDWYLP
+1134 KDFAVNREWSLP
-1146 LRSPWPAET
+1146 LRSPWPAQT

-1162 APGQQMSFAPAE
+1162 APNQQMSFAQSE
-1174 LAGLDRANL
+1174 LAGLDPANL

-1198 AQWQALADYPYA
+1198 GQWQALAQYPYA

-1229 RAAWSKPAEG
+1229 RAAWSNNLPNVDKPV
-1239 KKAASEADVQR
+1239 SEADLQR

-1260 LPSGGFGLW
+1260 LPGGGFGLW

-1282 AADYLLA
+1282 AADYLLT

-1295 TVPEAMLNQALNR
+1295 AVPEAMLSQAISR
-1308 LQSYLT
+1308 LQSYLG

-1338 YVLARVGKAPLA
+1338 FVLARVGKAPLS
-1350 TLRLVWEQ
+1350 TLRLIWEQ

-1381 EQNAAKALSRAL
+1381 EQTAAKALTRAL
-1393 ATERGDDYLG
+1393 ATPRGDDYLA

-1409 RDEALELSLL
+1409 RDGALELALL
-1419 RQHKLAAERW
+1419 RQHKLAEDRW
-1429 PDLSAKVA
+1429 PELSAKVA

-1447 TQERLALLRLAR
+1447 TQERLALLRLAQV
-1459 FDPAVDWQARVTS
+1459 DPAADWQARVAS
-1472 SLGSGSLSGSAPL
+1472 ISGGQAVAGKNSA
-1485 QQGAPEAL
+1485 QIGAPEAL
-1493 AASTVTNEGK
+1493 AATGVTNEGK

-1510 TLIGYPEQAP
+1510 TLVGYPEQAP
-1520 ARISKG
+1520 VRISQG
-1526 MSVTRSWFNSDGQPF
+1526 MSVTRSWFNADGKQL
-1541 DPAKVKVGDLVVVR
+1541 DPAKVKVGDFVVVR

-1560 ESAVPDALLVEM
+1560 EQTVPDALLVEM
-1572 VPAGFEL
+1572 LPAGFEL
-1579 ENPALGNSIKLEEL
+1579 ENPALGTSIKLEEL

-1615 DDRYTAALDLSEGSN
+1615 DDRYTAALDLSEGGN

-1645 QVPPTQMEDMYRPE
+1645 QVPPTQVEDMYRPE
-1659 LRAVGEDIHEVT
+1659 LRAVGQDIHEVT

>member
-1 MLPAHERVFLL
+1 MRLFDSPSAFHRSTAGTGALRRRCSALL
-12 SRGVVMDEV
+12 LCGVV
-21 SMALSFVLMGTTF
+21 G
-34 YPIDSC
+34 
-40 AALAATQPGMTS
+40 
-52 MHLLKPSAVPR
+52 
-63 LLRLHPSWSAWLLVG
+63 
-78 LGTLLSGCGPDKP
+78 LLSGCGPDKP
-91 VSQVPTTESSVQQE
+91 ASQVPTTESTAQQE
-105 VGAPSSVVQANTR
+105 AGAPTSVVQANAR

-128 VFSGPLAPKAN
+128 VFSGSLVPKAN
-139 WQIWL
+139 WQSWL
-144 SVSEGG
+144 SVSDGG
-150 KQVQGEWILAEDGRT
+150 KQVQGEWILADDGRT

-203 SFTASGMVL
+203 SFIASGMVL
-212 PLRDELRLPISAVNV
+212 PLRQELRLPISAVNV

-253 GMGNWELEQITQRA
+253 GMGNWELEQITKRA
-267 KRVFSGRYGLELDAN
+267 KRVFSGRYALELDAN
-282 RRETRLINVNSPQLA
+282 RRETRLINVKEPQLA

-365 QVQNTDPQGHRRFDQ
+365 QVQTTDPQGHRRFEQ

-388 AEQGKHL
+388 AEQGNHL

-492 LGRWTIS
+492 LGRWTIN

-529 PDGEVTS
+529 PDGEVTD

-542 LPLQGDY
+542 MPLQGDY

-563 VKLSRATMPFTQWQ
+563 VKISRATMPFTQWQ

-592 LEARSLTL
+592 LEPLNLTL
-600 DAQGQGTFSLQDEL
+600 DAQGQGTFSLADEL

-683 QPVAGAVKVRLI
+683 QPVVGAVKVRLI

-734 TPLSL
+734 TPLTL

-783 TLDKRAYQAGDKA
+783 TLDKRAYLAGDKA
-796 KVTLVAPHPGKGLLL
+796 KVTLVAPRPGKGLLL

-831 DAKDA
+831 DTKDA

-858 IVAPDSASRP
+858 IAAPDSAS
-868 AGKPQGQSL
+868 KPVSSQQGQSL

-895 LTLSAPDKAVPLTR
+895 LTLSSPDKAVPLAR

-915 STPNSQGR
+915 SIPNSQGR

-953 FAQDLFD
+953 FSQDLFD

-990 LESRVEVAALWSG
+990 LESRVEIAALWSG
-1003 EVSFDESGK
+1003 EVSFDQQGK

-1072 LRNMSGEDQTLSLV
+1072 LRNMSGEDQTLSLA

-1110 QWLTLPLTVTGASGA
+1110 QWLTLPLTVTGASGV

-1134 KDFAISRDWYLP
+1134 KDFAISRDWTLP

-1162 APGQQMSFAPAE
+1162 APGQQMSFMPAE
-1174 LAGLDRANL
+1174 LTGLDRANL
-1183 QGLLSLSGTPPWDPT
+1183 QGLLSLSGTPPWDPA

-1229 RAAWSKPAEG
+1229 RAAWRKPAEG

-1295 TVPEAMLNQALNR
+1295 AVPEAMLNQALNR

-1350 TLRLVWEQ
+1350 TLRLIWEQ

-1381 EQNAAKALSRAL
+1381 EQNSAKALSRAL

-1429 PDLSAKVA
+1429 PALSAKVA

-1459 FDPAVDWQARVTS
+1459 FDPAADWQARVAS

-1493 AASTVTNEGK
+1493 AASSVTNEGR
-1503 GSLYVQR
+1503 GALYVQR
-1510 TLIGYPEQAP
+1510 TLVGYPEQAP

-1645 QVPPTQMEDMYRPE
+1645 QVPPTQVEDMYRPE
-1659 LRAVGEDIHEVT
+1659 LRAVGEDIHEVR

>member
-1 MLPAHERVFLL
+1 MCQASLIP
-12 SRGVVMDEV
+12 
-21 SMALSFVLMGTTF
+21 
-34 YPIDSC
+34 YPVGYC
-40 AALAATQPGMTS
+40 AALAASQSGMTFMRRVDS
-52 MHLLKPSAVPR
+52 HPR
-63 LLRLHPSWSAWLLVG
+63 LSCSSPQQAAVSGRRWPALLLAG
-78 LGTLLSGCGPDKP
+78 FTALLLSGCGPDKP
-91 VSQVPTTESSVQQE
+91 VANMPTTKVAAQQE
-105 VGAPSSVVQANTR
+105 AGAPSSVVQANAR

-139 WQIWL
+139 WQSWL

-150 KQVQGEWILAEDGRT
+150 KQVQGEWILADDGRT
-165 LYFPNVQPDKSY
+165 LYFPSAQPDKSY

-253 GMGNWELEQITQRA
+253 GMGNWELEQITKRA
-267 KRVFSGRYGLELDAN
+267 KRVFSGRYALELDAN
-282 RRETRLINVNSPQLA
+282 RRETRLINVKEPQLA

-365 QVQNTDPQGHRRFDQ
+365 QVQTTDPQGHRRFDQ

-388 AEQGKHL
+388 AEQGSHL

-529 PDGEVTS
+529 PDGEVAD

-563 VKLSRATMPFTQWQ
+563 VKISRATMPFTQWQ

-582 DVLLAEQARD
+582 DVLLAEQAKD
-592 LEARSLTL
+592 LEPLNLTL
-600 DAQGQGTFSLQDEL
+600 NAQGQGTFSLADEL

-629 SLSEPGGRAVNRSRT
+629 SLAEPGGRAVNRSRT

-663 DRVEGGKPLP
+663 ERVEGGKPLP

-734 TPLSL
+734 TPLTL

-796 KVTLVAPHPGKGLLL
+796 KVTLVAPRPGKGLLM

-858 IVAPDSASRP
+858 IAAPDSASKP
-868 AGKPQGQSL
+868 AGKQQGQSL

-909 LEVTAT
+909 LEVIAT

-934 NISDYQPLDPFEIF
+934 NISDYQPLGPFEIF

-990 LESRVEVAALWSG
+990 LESRVEIAALWSG

-1072 LRNMSGEDQTLSLV
+1072 LRNMSGEDQTLSLA

-1091 GLKANGELPGTLSL
+1091 GLKANGELPGNLSL

-1110 QWLTLPLTVTGASGA
+1110 QWLTLPLTVTGASGV

-1183 QGLLSLSGTPPWDPT
+1183 QGLLSLSGTPPWDPA

-1295 TVPEAMLNQALNR
+1295 AVPEAMLNQALNR

-1350 TLRLVWEQ
+1350 TLRLIWEQ

-1381 EQNAAKALSRAL
+1381 EQNAAKALSQAL

-1409 RDEALELSLL
+1409 RDQALELSLL

-1429 PDLSAKVA
+1429 PALSAKVA

-1459 FDPAVDWQARVTS
+1459 FDPAVDWQAKVTS

-1485 QQGAPEAL
+1485 RQGAPEAL

-1510 TLIGYPEQAP
+1510 TLVGYPEQAP

-1645 QVPPTQMEDMYRPE
+1645 QVPPTQVEDMYRPE
-1659 LRAVGEDIHEVT
+1659 LRAVGEDIHEVI

>member
-1 MLPAHERVFLL
+1 MRLFDSPSASHRSTAGTGALRRRWSTLL
-12 SRGVVMDEV
+12 LCGVV
-21 SMALSFVLMGTTF
+21 G
-34 YPIDSC
+34 
-40 AALAATQPGMTS
+40 
-52 MHLLKPSAVPR
+52 
-63 LLRLHPSWSAWLLVG
+63 
-78 LGTLLSGCGPDKP
+78 LLSGCGPDKP
-91 VSQVPTTESSVQQE
+91 TSQVPTTESTAQQE
-105 VGAPSSVVQANTR
+105 AGAPTSVVQANAR

-139 WQIWL
+139 WQSWL

-150 KQVQGEWILAEDGRT
+150 KQVQGEWILADDGRT

-212 PLRDELRLPISAVNV
+212 PLRQELRLPISAVNV

-267 KRVFSGRYGLELDAN
+267 KRVFSGRYALELDAN
-282 RRETRLINVNSPQLA
+282 RRETRLINVKEPQLA

-365 QVQNTDPQGHRRFDQ
+365 QVQTTDLQGHRRFDQ

-388 AEQGKHL
+388 AEQGNHL

-471 RLLPDN
+471 RLLPDS

-492 LGRWTIS
+492 LGRWTIN

-563 VKLSRATMPFTQWQ
+563 VKISRATMPFTQWQ

-582 DVLLAEQARD
+582 DVLLAEQAKD
-592 LEARSLTL
+592 LEPLNLTL
-600 DAQGQGTFSLQDEL
+600 DAQGQGTFSLADEL
-614 DGVRA
+614 DGVRT

-734 TPLSL
+734 TPLTL

-796 KVTLVAPHPGKGLLL
+796 KVTLVAPRPGKGLLL

-836 RGEFEIPVSPEWQRH
+836 RGEFEIPVSPEWERH

-858 IVAPDSASRP
+858 IAAPDSASKP
-868 AGKPQGQSL
+868 SGKQQGQSL

-990 LESRVEVAALWSG
+990 LESRVEIAALWSG

-1012 AVIPLDLPNF
+1012 AMIPLDLPNF

-1091 GLKANGELPGTLSL
+1091 GLKANGELPGTLAL
-1105 KNGEE
+1105 TNGEE
-1110 QWLTLPLTVTGASGA
+1110 QWLTLPLTVTGASGV

-1183 QGLLSLSGTPPWDPT
+1183 QGLLSLSGTPPWDPA

-1229 RAAWSKPAEG
+1229 RAAWRKTAEG

-1295 TVPEAMLNQALNR
+1295 AVPEAMLNQALNR

-1350 TLRLVWEQ
+1350 TLRLIWEQ

-1381 EQNAAKALSRAL
+1381 EQNAAKALNRAL

-1419 RQHKLAAERW
+1419 RQHKLAADRW
-1429 PDLSAKVA
+1429 PALSAKVA

-1459 FDPAVDWQARVTS
+1459 FDPAVDWQAKVTS

-1485 QQGAPEAL
+1485 QQGTPEAL
-1493 AASTVTNEGK
+1493 AASTITNEGK

-1510 TLIGYPEQAP
+1510 TLVGYPEQAP

-1526 MSVTRSWFNSDGQPF
+1526 MSVTRSWFNSDGQRF
-1541 DPAKVKVGDLVVVR
+1541 DPATVKVGDLVVVR

-1645 QVPPTQMEDMYRPE
+1645 QVPPTQVEDMYRPE
-1659 LRAVGEDIHEVT
+1659 LRAVGEDIHEVR

>member
-1 MLPAHERVFLL
+1 MCQASLIP
-12 SRGVVMDEV
+12 
-21 SMALSFVLMGTTF
+21 
-34 YPIDSC
+34 YPVGYC
-40 AALAATQPGMTS
+40 AALAASQSGMTFMRRVDS
-52 MHLLKPSAVPR
+52 HPRFSCSSPQQTAVPGR
-63 LLRLHPSWSAWLLVG
+63 RWSSLLLVG
-78 LGTLLSGCGPDKP
+78 FTALLLSGCGPDKP
-91 VSQVPTTESSVQQE
+91 VANTPTTQPAAVQE
-105 VGAPSSVVQANTR
+105 AGAPSSVVQANAR

-128 VFSGPLAPKAN
+128 VFSGPLMPKAN
-139 WQIWL
+139 WQSWL

-150 KQVQGEWILAEDGRT
+150 KQVQGEWILADDGRT

-182 AGLGPSPQ
+182 SGLGPSPQ

-267 KRVFSGRYGLELDAN
+267 KRVFSGRYALELDAN
-282 RRETRLINVNSPQLA
+282 RRETRLINVKEPQLA

-343 LASADPLKDVQLSLL
+343 LASADSLKDVQLSLL

-365 QVQNTDPQGHRRFDQ
+365 QVQTTDPQGHRRFDQ

-388 AEQGKHL
+388 AEQGNHL

-485 RLPDDAP
+485 RLPEDAP
-492 LGRWTIS
+492 LGRWTIN

-529 PDGEVTS
+529 PDGEVTE

-582 DVLLAEQARD
+582 DVLLAEQGKD
-592 LEARSLTL
+592 LEPLNLTL
-600 DAQGQGTFSLQDEL
+600 DAQGQGTFSLADEL

-663 DRVEGGKPLP
+663 ERVEGGKPLP

-678 LDEQG
+678 LDDKG

-734 TPLSL
+734 TPLTL

-796 KVTLVAPHPGKGLLL
+796 KVTLVAPRPGKGLLL

-826 KGAGG
+826 KGTGG

-858 IVAPDSASRP
+858 IAAPDSASKP
-868 AGKPQGQSL
+868 VGKQQGQSL

-990 LESRVEVAALWSG
+990 LESRVEIAALWSG
-1003 EVSFDESGK
+1003 EVSFDEQGK

-1072 LRNMSGEDQTLSLV
+1072 LRNMSGEDQTLSLA

-1091 GLKANGELPGTLSL
+1091 GLKAHGELPGTLSL

-1110 QWLTLPLTVTGASGA
+1110 QWLPLPLTVTGASGV

-1134 KDFAISRDWYLP
+1134 KDFAISRDWTLP

-1183 QGLLSLSGTPPWDPT
+1183 QGLLSLSGTPPWDPA

-1229 RAAWSKPAEG
+1229 RTAWRKPAEG
-1239 KKAASEADVQR
+1239 KKAVSEADVQR

-1295 TVPEAMLNQALNR
+1295 AVPEAMLNQVLNR

-1393 ATERGDDYLG
+1393 ATERGEDYLG
-1403 DYGSPL
+1403 DYGSAL
-1409 RDEALELSLL
+1409 RDQALELSLL
-1419 RQHKLAAERW
+1419 RQHKLAADRW
-1429 PDLSAKVA
+1429 PALSAKVA

-1459 FDPAVDWQARVTS
+1459 FDPAVDWQAKVTS
-1472 SLGSGSLSGSAPL
+1472 SLGSESLSGSAPL
-1485 QQGAPEAL
+1485 QLGAPEAL
-1493 AASTVTNEGK
+1493 AASAVTNEGK
-1503 GSLYVQR
+1503 GSLYVKR

-1520 ARISKG
+1520 TRLSQGI
-1526 MSVTRSWFNSDGQPF
+1526 SVTRSWFNSDGQRF
-1541 DPAKVKVGDLVVVR
+1541 DSAKVKVGDLVVVR

-1579 ENPALGNSIKLEEL
+1579 ENPALGNSIKLEDL

-1645 QVPPTQMEDMYRPE
+1645 QVPPTQVEDMYRPE

>member
-1 MLPAHERVFLL
+1 MRLFDSPSASHRSTAETGALRRRWSTLL
-12 SRGVVMDEV
+12 LCGVV
-21 SMALSFVLMGTTF
+21 G
-34 YPIDSC
+34 
-40 AALAATQPGMTS
+40 
-52 MHLLKPSAVPR
+52 
-63 LLRLHPSWSAWLLVG
+63 
-78 LGTLLSGCGPDKP
+78 LLSGCGPDKP
-91 VSQVPTTESSVQQE
+91 TSQISTTESTAQQE
-105 VGAPSSVVQANTR
+105 AGAPTSVVQANAR

-128 VFSGPLAPKAN
+128 VFSGPLSPKAN
-139 WQIWL
+139 WQSWL
-144 SVSEGG
+144 AVSEGG
-150 KQVQGEWILAEDGRT
+150 KQVQGEWILAGDGRT

-212 PLRDELRLPISAVNV
+212 PLRQELRLPISAVNV

-232 DFFRVDAEYL
+232 DFFRVDSEYL

-253 GMGNWELEQITQRA
+253 GMGNWELEQITKRA
-267 KRVFSGRYGLELDAN
+267 KRVFSGRYALELDAN
-282 RRETRLINVNSPQLA
+282 RRETRLINVKEPQLA

-365 QVQNTDPQGHRRFDQ
+365 QVQTTDPQGHRRFDQ

-492 LGRWTIS
+492 LGRWTIN

-529 PDGEVTS
+529 PDGEVTD

-563 VKLSRATMPFTQWQ
+563 VKVSRATMPFTQWQ

-582 DVLLAEQARD
+582 DVLLAEQAKD
-592 LEARSLTL
+592 LEPLSLTL
-600 DAQGQGTFSLQDEL
+600 DAQGQGTFSFADEL

-720 LEQEQTLQLDGKGP
+720 LEQEQTLQLGGKGP

-796 KVTLVAPHPGKGLLL
+796 KVTLVAPRPGKGLLM

-858 IVAPDSASRP
+858 IAAPDSAS
-868 AGKPQGQSL
+868 KPVSSQQGQSL

-990 LESRVEVAALWSG
+990 LESRVEIAALWSG
-1003 EVSFDESGK
+1003 EVSFDQQGK

-1072 LRNMSGEDQTLSLV
+1072 LRNMSGEDQILSLV

-1091 GLKANGELPGTLSL
+1091 GLKANGELPRTLAL

-1110 QWLTLPLTVTGASGA
+1110 QWLTLPLTVTGASGV

-1134 KDFAISRDWYLP
+1134 KDFAISRDWTLP

-1162 APGQQMSFAPAE
+1162 APGQQMSFAPEE

-1183 QGLLSLSGTPPWDPT
+1183 QGLLSLSGTPPWDPA

-1239 KKAASEADVQR
+1239 KKAASEVDVQR

-1289 RKEAGD
+1289 RQEAGD
-1295 TVPEAMLNQALNR
+1295 AVPEAMLNQALNR

-1350 TLRLVWEQ
+1350 TLRLIWEQ

-1381 EQNAAKALSRAL
+1381 EQNATKALSRAL

-1409 RDEALELSLL
+1409 RDQALELSLL

-1429 PDLSAKVA
+1429 PALSAKVA

-1459 FDPAVDWQARVTS
+1459 FDPTVDWQAKVTS

-1493 AASTVTNEGK
+1493 AASAVTNEGK

-1510 TLIGYPEQAP
+1510 TLVGYPEQAP

-1526 MSVTRSWFNSDGQPF
+1526 MSVTRSWFNSDGQHF
-1541 DPAKVKVGDLVVVR
+1541 DPTKVKVGDLVVVR

-1645 QVPPTQMEDMYRPE
+1645 QVPPTQVEDMYRPE
-1659 LRAVGEDIHEVT
+1659 LRAVGEDIHEVI

>member
-1 MLPAHERVFLL
+1 M
-12 SRGVVMDEV
+12 
-21 SMALSFVLMGTTF
+21 
-34 YPIDSC
+34 
-40 AALAATQPGMTS
+40 
-52 MHLLKPSAVPR
+52 
-63 LLRLHPSWSAWLLVG
+63 
-78 LGTLLSGCGPDKP
+78 
-91 VSQVPTTESSVQQE
+91 
-105 VGAPSSVVQANTR
+105 
-118 QYRDAPALAL
+118 
-128 VFSGPLAPKAN
+128 
-139 WQIWL
+139 
-144 SVSEGG
+144 
-150 KQVQGEWILAEDGRT
+150 
-165 LYFPNVQPDKSY
+165 
-177 EVSLK
+177 SLK

-190 SWTLK
+190 RWTLK

-253 GMGNWELEQITQRA
+253 GMGNWELEQITKRA
-267 KRVFSGRYGLELDAN
+267 KRVFSGRYALELDAN
-282 RRETRLINVNSPQLA
+282 RRETRLINVKEPQLA

-335 QLEVFVSS
+335 ELEVFVSS

-358 DEKGNRL
+358 DQKGNRL
-365 QVQNTDPQGHRRFDQ
+365 QVQTTDPQGHRRFDQ

-388 AEQGKHL
+388 AEQGNHL

-485 RLPDDAP
+485 HLPDDAP
-492 LGRWTIS
+492 LGRWTIN

-592 LEARSLTL
+592 LEPRSLTL
-600 DAQGQGTFSLQDEL
+600 DAQGQGTFSFADEL

-663 DRVEGGKPLP
+663 ERVEGGKPLP

-678 LDEQG
+678 LDDKG
-683 QPVAGAVKVRLI
+683 QPVAGVVKVRLI

-734 TPLSL
+734 TPLTL

-796 KVTLVAPHPGKGLLL
+796 KVTLVAPRPGKGLLL

-858 IVAPDSASRP
+858 IAAPDRASKP
-868 AGKPQGQSL
+868 AGKQQGQSL

-990 LESRVEVAALWSG
+990 LESRVEIAALWSG

-1072 LRNMSGEDQTLSLV
+1072 LRNMSGEDQTLSLA

-1110 QWLTLPLTVTGASGA
+1110 QWLTLPLTVTGASGV

-1134 KDFAISRDWYLP
+1134 KDFAISRDWTLP

-1162 APGQQMSFAPAE
+1162 APGQEMAFAPAE

-1183 QGLLSLSGTPPWDPT
+1183 QGLLSLSGTPPWDPA

-1229 RAAWSKPAEG
+1229 RAFWRKPAEG

-1295 TVPEAMLNQALNR
+1295 AVPEAMLNQALNR

-1409 RDEALELSLL
+1409 RDQALELSLL

-1429 PDLSAKVA
+1429 PALSAKVA

-1459 FDPAVDWQARVTS
+1459 VDPAVDWQARVTS

-1485 QQGAPEAL
+1485 QQGTPEAL
-1493 AASTVTNEGK
+1493 AASVVTNEGK

-1510 TLIGYPEQAP
+1510 TLVGYPEQAP
-1520 ARISKG
+1520 ARISMG
-1526 MSVTRSWFNSDGQPF
+1526 MSVTRSWFNSDGQRF
-1541 DPAKVKVGDLVVVR
+1541 DPTKVKVGDLVVVR

-1615 DDRYTAALDLSEGSN
+1615 DDRYTAALDLSAGSN

-1645 QVPPTQMEDMYRPE
+1645 QVPPTQVEDMYRPE
-1659 LRAVGEDIHEVT
+1659 LRAVGEDIHEVR

>member
-1 MLPAHERVFLL
+1 MRPFDPRPAAHQC
-12 SRGVVMDEV
+12 
-21 SMALSFVLMGTTF
+21 AHSFVS
-34 YPIDSC
+34 P
-40 AALAATQPGMTS
+40 
-52 MHLLKPSAVPR
+52 
-63 LLRLHPSWSAWLLVG
+63 LRRRWSALLLTG
-78 LGTLLSGCGPDKP
+78 LTGLLLAGCGPDKP
-91 VSQVPTTESSVQQE
+91 ATADQAPAARQVA
-105 VGAPSSVVQANTR
+105 GAPDTVVQANAR

-128 VFSGPLAPKAN
+128 VFSGPLAPKSN
-139 WQIWL
+139 WQTWL

-150 KQVQGEWILAEDGRT
+150 KQLQGEWVLAEDGRT
-165 LYFPNVQPDKSY
+165 LYFPQVAPDKSY
-177 EVSLK
+177 KVTLK
-182 AGLGPSPQ
+182 AGLGPEAQ

-203 SFTASGMVL
+203 SFAASGMVL
-212 PLRDELRLPISAVNV
+212 PLRQELRLPISAVNV

-253 GMGNWELEQITQRA
+253 GMGNWELEQITSRA
-267 KRVFSGRYGLELDAN
+267 KRVFSGRYALELDPN
-282 RRETRLINVNSPQLA
+282 RRETRLINVKEPQLA

-335 QLEVFVSS
+335 QLEVFVSALS
-343 LASADPLKDVQLSLL
+343 SADPLKEVQLSLL

-365 QVQNTDPQGHRRFDQ
+365 QVQQTDLRGHRRFDQ

-403 ALDLSTF
+403 ALDLSAF
-410 DLGTQ
+410 ELGTQ

-456 ELEVKQPDGQLLEQK
+456 ELDVKQPDGQLLEQK
-471 RLLPDN
+471 RLLPDS

-492 LGRWTIS
+492 LGRWTIT

-529 PDGEVTS
+529 PDGE
-536 LDAALT
+536 LLNPQEALT

-563 VKLSRATMPFTQWQ
+563 VKISRATMPFTQWQ

-582 DVLLAEQARD
+582 DVLLTEQARD
-592 LEARSLTL
+592 LEPVTLTL
-600 DAQGQGTFSLQDEL
+600 DKQGHGAFSLVDQL
-614 DGVRA
+614 ASVGT

-649 AGSQWPALKADFVA
+649 TGSQWPALKADFVA
-663 DRVEGGKPLP
+663 DRVEGGKTLP

-683 QPVAGAVKVRLI
+683 QPVAGEVKVRLV
-695 NEYRDYYWHY
+695 NEFRDYYWHY

-734 TPLSL
+734 TTLSL
-739 QLAAGWYRL
+739 PLAAGWYRL

-796 KVTLVAPHPGKGLLL
+796 KVTLVAPRAGKGLLL

-826 KGAGG
+826 RAEGG
-831 DAKDA
+831 GLAEA

-858 IVAPDSASRP
+858 IAAPDSES
-868 AGKPQGQSL
+868 KPVSQKSVQSL

-885 TLDREARRLP
+885 ALDREARRLP

-909 LEVTAT
+909 LEVAVT

-971 KLARLNYGGDR
+971 KLARLNYGGD
-982 APLKKGGA
+982 APALKKGGA
-990 LESRVEVAALWSG
+990 LESRVEIAALWSG

-1028 MALAWNEQQVGEAER
+1028 MALAWNEQQVGQAER

-1072 LRNMSGEDQTLSLV
+1072 LRNMSGEDQSLSLT
-1086 WTLNG
+1086 WTLTG
-1091 GLKANGELPGTLSL
+1091 GLQAGGALPETLAL

-1110 QWLTLPLTVTGASGA
+1110 QWLTLPLTVTGASGVA
-1125 ASLQLAASG
+1125 RLQLAASG
-1134 KDFAISRDWYLP
+1134 KDFAVNREWSLP
-1146 LRSPWPAET
+1146 LRSPWPAQT

-1162 APGQQMSFAPAE
+1162 APNQQMSFAQSE
-1174 LAGLDRANL
+1174 LAGLDPANL
-1183 QGLLSLSGTPPWDPT
+1183 QGLLSLSGTPPWDP
-1198 AQWQALADYPYA
+1198 AGQWQALAQYPYA

-1229 RAAWSKPAEG
+1229 RAAWSNNLPNVDKPV
-1239 KKAASEADVQR
+1239 SEADLQR

-1260 LPSGGFGLW
+1260 LPGGGFGLW

-1282 AADYLLA
+1282 AADYLLT

-1295 TVPEAMLNQALNR
+1295 AVPEAMLSQAINR

-1314 DSQYGERW
+1314 DSQYGDRW

-1338 YVLARVGKAPLA
+1338 FVLARVGKAPLS
-1350 TLRLVWEQ
+1350 TLRLIWEQ

-1381 EQNAAKALSRAL
+1381 EQTAAKALTRAL
-1393 ATERGDDYLG
+1393 ATPRGDDYLA

-1409 RDEALELSLL
+1409 RDGALELALL
-1419 RQHKLAAERW
+1419 RHHKLAEDRW
-1429 PDLSAKVA
+1429 PELSAKVA

-1447 TQERLALLRLAR
+1447 TQERLALLRLAQV
-1459 FDPAVDWQARVTS
+1459 DPAADWQARVAS
-1472 SLGSGSLSGSAPL
+1472 ISGDQAVAGKNSA
-1485 QQGAPEAL
+1485 QIGAPEAL
-1493 AASTVTNEGK
+1493 AATGVTNEGK

-1510 TLIGYPEQAP
+1510 TLVGYPEQAP
-1520 ARISKG
+1520 VRISQG
-1526 MSVTRSWFNSDGQPF
+1526 MSVTRSWFNADGKPL

-1560 ESAVPDALLVEM
+1560 EQTVPDALLVEM
-1572 VPAGFEL
+1572 LPAGFEL
-1579 ENPALGNSIKLEEL
+1579 ENPALGTSIKLEEL

-1615 DDRYTAALDLSEGSN
+1615 DDRYTAALDLSEGGN
-1630 QQLVYLMRAVTPGRY
+1630 QQLVYLMRAVTLGRY
-1645 QVPPTQMEDMYRPE
+1645 QVPPTQVEDMYRPE
-1659 LRAVGEDIHEVT
+1659 LRAVGQDIHEVT

>member
-1 MLPAHERVFLL
+1 MRPFDPRPVAHQCAHAF
-12 SRGVVMDEV
+12 V
-21 SMALSFVLMGTTF
+21 S
-34 YPIDSC
+34 P
-40 AALAATQPGMTS
+40 
-52 MHLLKPSAVPR
+52 
-63 LLRLHPSWSAWLLVG
+63 LRRRWSALLLTG
-78 LGTLLSGCGPDKP
+78 LTGLLLAGCGPDKP
-91 VSQVPTTESSVQQE
+91 AATADQAPAAWQVA
-105 VGAPSSVVQANTR
+105 GAPDTVVQANAR

-128 VFSGPLAPKAN
+128 VFSGPLAPKSN
-139 WQIWL
+139 WQTWL

-150 KQVQGEWILAEDGRT
+150 KQLQGEWVLAEDGRT
-165 LYFPNVQPDKSY
+165 LYFPQVAPDKSY
-177 EVSLK
+177 KVTLK
-182 AGLGPSPQ
+182 AGLGPEAQ

-203 SFTASGMVL
+203 SFAASGMVL
-212 PLRDELRLPISAVNV
+212 PLRQELRLPISAVNV

-253 GMGNWELEQITQRA
+253 GMGNWELEQITSRA
-267 KRVFSGRYGLELDAN
+267 KRVFSGRYALELDPN
-282 RRETRLINVNSPQLA
+282 RRETRLINVKEPQLA

-335 QLEVFVSS
+335 QLEVFVSALS
-343 LASADPLKDVQLSLL
+343 SADPLKEVQLSLL

-365 QVQNTDPQGHRRFDQ
+365 QVQQTDLRGHRRFDQ

-403 ALDLSTF
+403 ALDLSAF
-410 DLGTQ
+410 ELGTQ

-471 RLLPDN
+471 RLLPDS

-492 LGRWTIS
+492 LGRWTIT

-529 PDGEVTS
+529 PDGE
-536 LDAALT
+536 LLNPQEALT

-563 VKLSRATMPFTQWQ
+563 VKISRATMPFTQWQ

-582 DVLLAEQARD
+582 DVLLTEQARD
-592 LEARSLTL
+592 LEPVTLTL
-600 DAQGQGTFSLQDEL
+600 DKQGHGAFSLVDQL
-614 DGVRA
+614 ASVGT
-619 LGPLEVAYRV
+619 LGPLEVSYRV

-649 AGSQWPALKADFVA
+649 TGSQWPALKADFVA
-663 DRVEGGKPLP
+663 DRVEGGKTRP

-683 QPVAGAVKVRLI
+683 QPVAGEVKVRLV

-720 LEQEQTLQLDGKGP
+720 LELEQTLQLDGKGP
-734 TPLSL
+734 TTLSL
-739 QLAAGWYRL
+739 PLAAGWYRL
-748 EVENSQGHQ
+748 EVENSLGHQ

-783 TLDKRAYQAGDKA
+783 SLDKRAYQAGDKA
-796 KVTLVAPHPGKGLLL
+796 KVTLVAPRAGKGLLL

-826 KGAGG
+826 RAEGG
-831 DAKDA
+831 GLAEA

-858 IVAPDSASRP
+858 IAAPDSES
-868 AGKPQGQSL
+868 KPVSQKSVQSL

-885 TLDREARRLP
+885 VLDREARRLP

-909 LEVTAT
+909 LEVAVT

-971 KLARLNYGGDR
+971 KLARLNYGGD
-982 APLKKGGA
+982 APALKKGGA
-990 LESRVEVAALWSG
+990 LESQVEVAALWSG

-1028 MALAWNEQQVGEAER
+1028 MALAWNEQQVGQAER

-1072 LRNMSGEDQTLSLV
+1072 LRNMSGEDQSLSLT
-1086 WTLNG
+1086 WTLTG
-1091 GLKANGELPGTLSL
+1091 GLQAGGELPETLAL

-1110 QWLTLPLTVTGASGA
+1110 QWLTLPLTVTGASGVA
-1125 ASLQLAASG
+1125 RLQLAASG
-1134 KDFAISRDWYLP
+1134 KDFAVNREWSLP
-1146 LRSPWPAET
+1146 LRSPWPAQT

-1162 APGQQMSFAPAE
+1162 APNQQMSFAQSE
-1174 LAGLDRANL
+1174 LAGLDPANL
-1183 QGLLSLSGTPPWDPT
+1183 QGLLSLSGTPPWDP
-1198 AQWQALADYPYA
+1198 AGQWQALAQYPYA

-1229 RAAWSKPAEG
+1229 RAAWSTNLPNVDKPV
-1239 KKAASEADVQR
+1239 SEADLQR
-1250 ALLQRLQRLQ
+1250 AQLQRLQRLQ

-1282 AADYLLA
+1282 AADYLLT

-1295 TVPEAMLNQALNR
+1295 AVPEAMLNQAINR
-1308 LQSYLT
+1308 LQSYLG

-1338 YVLARVGKAPLA
+1338 FVLARVGKAPLS
-1350 TLRLVWEQ
+1350 TLRLIWEQ

-1381 EQNAAKALSRAL
+1381 EQTAAKALTRAL
-1393 ATERGDDYLG
+1393 ATPRGDDYLA

-1409 RDEALELSLL
+1409 RDGALELALL
-1419 RQHKLAAERW
+1419 RQHMLTEDRW
-1429 PDLSAKVA
+1429 PELSAKVA

-1447 TQERLALLRLAR
+1447 TQERLALLRLAQV
-1459 FDPAVDWQARVTS
+1459 DPAADWQARVAS
-1472 SLGSGSLSGSAPL
+1472 ISGDQAVAGKNST
-1485 QQGAPEAL
+1485 QIGASEAL
-1493 AASTVTNEGK
+1493 AATGVTNEGK

-1510 TLIGYPEQAP
+1510 TLVGYPEQAP
-1520 ARISKG
+1520 KRISQG
-1526 MSVTRSWFNSDGQPF
+1526 MSVTRSWFNADGQHF

-1560 ESAVPDALLVEM
+1560 EQTVPDALLVEM
-1572 VPAGFEL
+1572 LPAGFEL
-1579 ENPALGNSIKLEEL
+1579 ENPALGTSIKLEEL

-1615 DDRYTAALDLSEGSN
+1615 DDRYTAALDLSEGGN

-1645 QVPPTQMEDMYRPE
+1645 QVPPTQVEDMYRPE
-1659 LRAVGEDIHEVT
+1659 LRAVGQDIHEVT

>member
-1 MLPAHERVFLL
+1 
-12 SRGVVMDEV
+12 
-21 SMALSFVLMGTTF
+21 
-34 YPIDSC
+34 
-40 AALAATQPGMTS
+40 

-78 LGTLLSGCGPDKP
+78 FGTLLSGCGPDKP

-105 VGAPSSVVQANTR
+105 AGAPSSVVQANTR

-139 WQIWL
+139 WQSWL

-150 KQVQGEWILAEDGRT
+150 KQVQGEWLLAEDGRT

-212 PLRDELRLPISAVNV
+212 PLRQELRLPISAVNV

-242 PRFLAEYRPGA
+242 PRFLAEYRPGS

-267 KRVFSGRYGLELDAN
+267 KRVFSGRYALELDAN
-282 RRETRLINVNSPQLA
+282 RRETRLINVKEPQLA

-365 QVQNTDPQGHRRFDQ
+365 QVQTTDPQGHRRFDQ

-388 AEQGKHL
+388 AEQGNHL

-492 LGRWTIS
+492 LGRWTIN

-529 PDGEVTS
+529 PDGEVTD
-536 LDAALT
+536 LDAALS

-563 VKLSRATMPFTQWQ
+563 VKISRASMPFTQWQ

-582 DVLLAEQARD
+582 DVLLAEQSKD
-592 LEARSLTL
+592 LEPLNLTL
-600 DAQGQGTFSLQDEL
+600 NAQGQGTFSLADEL

-629 SLSEPGGRAVNRSRT
+629 SLSEPGGRAINRSRT

-683 QPVAGAVKVRLI
+683 QPVAGTVKVRLI

-734 TPLSL
+734 TPLTL

-783 TLDKRAYQAGDKA
+783 TLDKRAYLVGDKA
-796 KVTLVAPHPGKGLLL
+796 KVTLVAPRPGKGLLL

-858 IVAPDSASRP
+858 IAAPDSASKP
-868 AGKPQGQSL
+868 AGKQQGQNL

-885 TLDREARRLP
+885 TLDREARRLL

-990 LESRVEVAALWSG
+990 LESRVEIAALWSG

-1072 LRNMSGEDQTLSLV
+1072 LRNMSGEDQTLSLA

-1091 GLKANGELPGTLSL
+1091 GLKANGELPSTLPL

-1110 QWLTLPLTVTGASGA
+1110 QWLTLPLTVTGASGV

-1183 QGLLSLSGTPPWDPT
+1183 QGLLSLSGTPPWEPA

-1295 TVPEAMLNQALNR
+1295 AVPEAMLNQALNR

-1338 YVLARVGKAPLA
+1338 YVLARVGKAPIA
-1350 TLRLVWEQ
+1350 TLRLIWEQ

-1429 PDLSAKVA
+1429 PALSAKVA

-1493 AASTVTNEGK
+1493 AASAVTNEGK

-1520 ARISKG
+1520 TRLSQGI
-1526 MSVTRSWFNSDGQPF
+1526 SVTRSWFNSDGQPF

-1645 QVPPTQMEDMYRPE
+1645 QVPPTQVEDMYRPE

>member
-1 MLPAHERVFLL
+1 MRLFDSPSAFHRSTAGTGALRRRCSALL
-12 SRGVVMDEV
+12 LCGVV
-21 SMALSFVLMGTTF
+21 G
-34 YPIDSC
+34 
-40 AALAATQPGMTS
+40 
-52 MHLLKPSAVPR
+52 
-63 LLRLHPSWSAWLLVG
+63 
-78 LGTLLSGCGPDKP
+78 LLSGCGPDKP
-91 VSQVPTTESSVQQE
+91 ASQVPTTESTALQE
-105 VGAPSSVVQANTR
+105 AGAPTSVVQANAR

-139 WQIWL
+139 WQSWL
-144 SVSEGG
+144 GVSEGG
-150 KQVQGEWILAEDGRT
+150 KQEQGEWILADDGRT

-212 PLRDELRLPISAVNV
+212 PLRQELRLPISAVNV

-267 KRVFSGRYGLELDAN
+267 KRVFSGRYALELDAN
-282 RRETRLINVNSPQLA
+282 RRETRLINVKEPQLA

-365 QVQNTDPQGHRRFDQ
+365 QVQTTDPQGHRRFDQ

-388 AEQGKHL
+388 AEQGNHL

-492 LGRWTIS
+492 LGRWTIN

-529 PDGEVTS
+529 PDGEVTD
-536 LDAALT
+536 LDASLT

-563 VKLSRATMPFTQWQ
+563 VKISRATMPFTQWQ

-582 DVLLAEQARD
+582 DVLLAEQAKD
-592 LEARSLTL
+592 LEPLSLTL

-614 DGVRA
+614 DGVRT

-734 TPLSL
+734 TPLTL

-796 KVTLVAPHPGKGLLL
+796 KVTLVAPRPGKGLLL

-826 KGAGG
+826 KGAAG

-858 IVAPDSASRP
+858 IAAPDSAS
-868 AGKPQGQSL
+868 KPVSSQQGQSL

-990 LESRVEVAALWSG
+990 LESRVEIAALWSG

-1012 AVIPLDLPNF
+1012 AVIPLELPNF

-1072 LRNMSGEDQTLSLV
+1072 LRNMSGEDQTLSLA

-1091 GLKANGELPGTLSL
+1091 GLKANGELPGTLVL

-1110 QWLTLPLTVTGASGA
+1110 QWLTLPLTVTGASGV

-1134 KDFAISRDWYLP
+1134 KDFAISRDWTLP

-1162 APGQQMSFAPAE
+1162 AAGQQMSFAPAE

-1183 QGLLSLSGTPPWDPT
+1183 QGLLSLSGTPPWDPA

-1239 KKAASEADVQR
+1239 KKAANEADVQR

-1282 AADYLLA
+1282 SADYLLA

-1295 TVPEAMLNQALNR
+1295 AVPEAMLNQALNR

-1350 TLRLVWEQ
+1350 TLRLIWEQ

-1370 HLSLALSAMGD
+1370 HLSLALSVMGD

-1409 RDEALELSLL
+1409 RDQALELSLL

-1429 PDLSAKVA
+1429 PALSAKVA

-1459 FDPAVDWQARVTS
+1459 FDPAADWQAKVTS

-1493 AASTVTNEGK
+1493 AASSVTNEGR
-1503 GSLYVQR
+1503 GTLYVQR
-1510 TLIGYPEQAP
+1510 TLVGYPEQAP

-1526 MSVTRSWFNSDGQPF
+1526 MSVTRSWFNSDGQSF

-1645 QVPPTQMEDMYRPE
+1645 QVPPTQVEDMYRPE
-1659 LRAVGEDIHEVT
+1659 LRAVGEDIHEVR

>member
-1 MLPAHERVFLL
+1 MRPFDPRPAAHQCAHAF
-12 SRGVVMDEV
+12 V
-21 SMALSFVLMGTTF
+21 S
-34 YPIDSC
+34 P
-40 AALAATQPGMTS
+40 
-52 MHLLKPSAVPR
+52 
-63 LLRLHPSWSAWLLVG
+63 LRRRWSALLLTG
-78 LGTLLSGCGPDKP
+78 LTGLLLAGCGPDKP
-91 VSQVPTTESSVQQE
+91 ATADQASAARQVA
-105 VGAPSSVVQANTR
+105 GAPDTVVQANAR

-128 VFSGPLAPKAN
+128 VFSGPLAPKSN
-139 WQIWL
+139 WQTWL

-150 KQVQGEWILAEDGRT
+150 KQLQGEWVLAEDGRT
-165 LYFPNVQPDKSY
+165 LYFPQVAPDKSY
-177 EVSLK
+177 KVTLK
-182 AGLGPSPQ
+182 AGLGPEAQ

-203 SFTASGMVL
+203 SFAASGMVL
-212 PLRDELRLPISAVNV
+212 PLRQELRLPISAVNV

-253 GMGNWELEQITQRA
+253 GMGNWELEQITSRA
-267 KRVFSGRYGLELDAN
+267 KRVFSGRYALELDPN
-282 RRETRLINVNSPQLA
+282 RRETRLINVKEPQLA

-335 QLEVFVSS
+335 QLEVFVSALS
-343 LASADPLKDVQLSLL
+343 SADPLKEVQLSLL

-365 QVQNTDPQGHRRFDQ
+365 QVQQTDLRGHRRFDQ

-403 ALDLSTF
+403 ALDLSAF
-410 DLGTQ
+410 ELGTQ
-415 PWQAQQLYLFSGRD
+415 PWQALQLYLFSGRD

-471 RLLPDN
+471 RLLPDS

-492 LGRWTIS
+492 LGRWTIT

-529 PDGEVTS
+529 PDGE
-536 LDAALT
+536 LLNPQEALT

-563 VKLSRATMPFTQWQ
+563 VKISRATMPFTQWQ

-582 DVLLAEQARD
+582 DVLLTEQARD
-592 LEARSLTL
+592 LEPVTLTL
-600 DAQGQGTFSLQDEL
+600 DQQGNGAFSLVDQL
-614 DGVRA
+614 ASVGT

-649 AGSQWPALKADFVA
+649 TGSQWPALKADFVA
-663 DRVEGGKPLP
+663 DRVEGGKTLP

-683 QPVAGAVKVRLI
+683 QPVAGEVKVRLV

-734 TPLSL
+734 TTLSL
-739 QLAAGWYRL
+739 PLAAGWYRL

-796 KVTLVAPHPGKGLLL
+796 KVTLVAPRAGKGLLL

-826 KGAGG
+826 RAEGG
-831 DAKDA
+831 GLAEA
-836 RGEFEIPVSPEWQRH
+836 HGEFEIPVSPEWQRH

-858 IVAPDSASRP
+858 IAAPDSES
-868 AGKPQGQSL
+868 KPVSQKSVQSL

-885 TLDREARRLP
+885 ALDREARRLP

-909 LEVTAT
+909 LEVAVT

-971 KLARLNYGGDR
+971 KLARLNYGGD
-982 APLKKGGA
+982 APALKKGGA

-1028 MALAWNEQQVGEAER
+1028 MALAWNEQQVGQAER

-1072 LRNMSGEDQTLSLV
+1072 LRNMSGEDQSLSLT
-1086 WTLNG
+1086 WTLTG
-1091 GLKANGELPGTLSL
+1091 GLQAGGELPGTLAL

-1110 QWLTLPLTVTGASGA
+1110 QWLTLPLTVTGASGVA
-1125 ASLQLAASG
+1125 RLQLAASG
-1134 KDFAISRDWYLP
+1134 KDFAVNREWSLP
-1146 LRSPWPAET
+1146 LRSPWPAQT

-1162 APGQQMSFAPAE
+1162 APNQQMSFAQSE
-1174 LAGLDRANL
+1174 LAGLDPANL
-1183 QGLLSLSGTPPWDPT
+1183 QGLLSLSGTPPWDP
-1198 AQWQALADYPYA
+1198 AGQWQALAQYPYA

-1229 RAAWSKPAEG
+1229 RAAWSNNLPNVDKPV
-1239 KKAASEADVQR
+1239 SEADLQR

-1260 LPSGGFGLW
+1260 LPGGGFGLW

-1282 AADYLLA
+1282 AADYLLT

-1295 TVPEAMLNQALNR
+1295 AVPEAMLSQAISR
-1308 LQSYLT
+1308 LQSYLG

-1338 YVLARVGKAPLA
+1338 FVLARVGKAPLS
-1350 TLRLVWEQ
+1350 TLRLIWEQ

-1381 EQNAAKALSRAL
+1381 EQTAAKALTRAL
-1393 ATERGDDYLG
+1393 ATPRGDDYLA

-1409 RDEALELSLL
+1409 RDGALELALL
-1419 RQHKLAAERW
+1419 RQHKLAEDRW
-1429 PDLSAKVA
+1429 PELSAKVA

-1447 TQERLALLRLAR
+1447 TQERLALLRLALV
-1459 FDPAVDWQARVTS
+1459 DPAADWQARVAS
-1472 SLGSGSLSGSAPL
+1472 ISGDQAVAGKNSV
-1485 QQGAPEAL
+1485 QIGAPEAL
-1493 AASTVTNEGK
+1493 AATGVTNEGK

-1510 TLIGYPEQAP
+1510 TLVGYPEQAP
-1520 ARISKG
+1520 VRISQG
-1526 MSVTRSWFNSDGQPF
+1526 MSVTRSWFNADGKPL

-1560 ESAVPDALLVEM
+1560 EQTVPDALLVEM
-1572 VPAGFEL
+1572 LPAGFEL
-1579 ENPALGNSIKLEEL
+1579 ENPALGTSIKLEEL

-1615 DDRYTAALDLSEGSN
+1615 DDRYTAALDLSEGGN

-1645 QVPPTQMEDMYRPE
+1645 QVPPTQVEDMYRPE
-1659 LRAVGEDIHEVT
+1659 LRAVGQDIHEVT

>member
-1 MLPAHERVFLL
+1 MRLFDSPSASHRSTAGTGALRRRCSALLL
-12 SRGVVMDEV
+12 SG
-21 SMALSFVLMGTTF
+21 LTGLL
-34 YPIDSC
+34 
-40 AALAATQPGMTS
+40 LA
-52 MHLLKPSAVPR
+52 
-63 LLRLHPSWSAWLLVG
+63 
-78 LGTLLSGCGPDKP
+78 GCGPDKP
-91 VSQVPTTESSVQQE
+91 ASQVPTTESTAQQE
-105 VGAPSSVVQANTR
+105 AGAPTSVVQANAR

-128 VFSGPLAPKAN
+128 VFSGPLSPKAN
-139 WQIWL
+139 WQRWL
-144 SVSEGG
+144 GVSEGG
-150 KQVQGEWILAEDGRT
+150 KQVQGEWILADDGRT

-267 KRVFSGRYGLELDAN
+267 KRVFSGRYALELDAN
-282 RRETRLINVNSPQLA
+282 RRETRLINVKEPQLA

-365 QVQNTDPQGHRRFDQ
+365 QVQTTDPQGHRRFDQ

-388 AEQGKHL
+388 AEQGNHL

-471 RLLPDN
+471 RLLPDS

-492 LGRWTIS
+492 LGRWTIN

-563 VKLSRATMPFTQWQ
+563 VKISRATMPFTQWQ

-592 LEARSLTL
+592 LEPLNLTL
-600 DAQGQGTFSLQDEL
+600 DAQGQGTFSLADEL

-629 SLSEPGGRAVNRSRT
+629 SLAEPGGRAVNRSRT

-649 AGSQWPALKADFVA
+649 ADSQWPALKADFVA

-734 TPLSL
+734 TLLTL

-796 KVTLVAPHPGKGLLL
+796 KVTLVAPRPGKGLLL

-858 IVAPDSASRP
+858 IAAPDSASKP
-868 AGKPQGQSL
+868 SGKQQGQSL

-990 LESRVEVAALWSG
+990 LESRVEIAALWSG

-1072 LRNMSGEDQTLSLV
+1072 LRNMSGEDQTLSLA

-1091 GLKANGELPGTLSL
+1091 GLKANGELPGTLAL

-1110 QWLTLPLTVTGASGA
+1110 QWLTLPLTVTGASGV

-1162 APGQQMSFAPAE
+1162 SPGQQMSFAPAE

-1183 QGLLSLSGTPPWDPT
+1183 QGLLSLSGTPPWDPA

-1229 RAAWSKPAEG
+1229 RAAWRKPAEG

-1295 TVPEAMLNQALNR
+1295 AVPEAMLNQALNR

-1350 TLRLVWEQ
+1350 TLRLIWEQ

-1381 EQNAAKALSRAL
+1381 EQNAAKTLSRAL

-1429 PDLSAKVA
+1429 PALSAKVA

-1459 FDPAVDWQARVTS
+1459 VDPAVDWQARVTS

-1510 TLIGYPEQAP
+1510 TLVGYPEQAP

-1526 MSVTRSWFNSDGQPF
+1526 MSVTRSWFNSDGQRF

-1615 DDRYTAALDLSEGSN
+1615 DDRYTAALDLSEGSS

-1645 QVPPTQMEDMYRPE
+1645 QVPPTQVEDMYRPE
-1659 LRAVGEDIHEVT
+1659 LRAVGEDIHEVI

>member
-1 MLPAHERVFLL
+1 MRLFDSPSASHRSTAETGALRRRWSTLL
-12 SRGVVMDEV
+12 LCGVV
-21 SMALSFVLMGTTF
+21 G
-34 YPIDSC
+34 
-40 AALAATQPGMTS
+40 
-52 MHLLKPSAVPR
+52 
-63 LLRLHPSWSAWLLVG
+63 
-78 LGTLLSGCGPDKP
+78 LLSGCGPDKP
-91 VSQVPTTESSVQQE
+91 TSQVPTTESTAQQE
-105 VGAPSSVVQANTR
+105 AGAPTSVVQANAR

-139 WQIWL
+139 WQSWL
-144 SVSEGG
+144 GVSEGG
-150 KQVQGEWILAEDGRT
+150 KQVQGEWILADDGRT

-182 AGLGPSPQ
+182 AGLGPSPR

-212 PLRDELRLPISAVNV
+212 PLRQELRLPISAVNV

-253 GMGNWELEQITQRA
+253 GMGNWELEQITKRA
-267 KRVFSGRYGLELDAN
+267 KRVFSGRYALELDAN
-282 RRETRLINVNSPQLA
+282 RRETRLINVKEPQLA

-365 QVQNTDPQGHRRFDQ
+365 QVQTTDPQGHRRFDQ

-388 AEQGKHL
+388 AEQGSHL

-492 LGRWTIS
+492 PGRWTIN

-529 PDGEVTS
+529 PDGEVTD
-536 LDAALT
+536 LDASLT

-563 VKLSRATMPFTQWQ
+563 VKISRATMPFTQWQ

-582 DVLLAEQARD
+582 DVLLAEQAKD

-600 DAQGQGTFSLQDEL
+600 NEQGQGTFSLQDEL

-619 LGPLEVAYRV
+619 LGPLEVTYRV

-796 KVTLVAPHPGKGLLL
+796 KVTLVAPRPGKGLLL

-858 IVAPDSASRP
+858 IAAPDSASKP
-868 AGKPQGQSL
+868 SGKQQGQSL

-953 FAQDLFD
+953 FSQDLFD

-1003 EVSFDESGK
+1003 EVSFDQQGK

-1091 GLKANGELPGTLSL
+1091 GLKANGELPGTLAL

-1110 QWLTLPLTVTGASGA
+1110 QWLTLPLTVTGASGV

-1134 KDFAISRDWYLP
+1134 KDFAISRDWTLP
-1146 LRSPWPAET
+1146 LRFPWPAET

-1162 APGQQMSFAPAE
+1162 ASGQQMSFAPAE

-1183 QGLLSLSGTPPWDPT
+1183 QGLLSLSGTPPWDPA

-1295 TVPEAMLNQALNR
+1295 AVPEAMLNQALNR

-1350 TLRLVWEQ
+1350 TLRLIWEQ

-1381 EQNAAKALSRAL
+1381 EQNSAKALSRAL

-1403 DYGSPL
+1403 DYGSQL
-1409 RDEALELSLL
+1409 RDGALELSLL

-1429 PDLSAKVA
+1429 PALSAKVA

-1472 SLGSGSLSGSAPL
+1472 SLGNESLNGSAPL
-1485 QQGAPEAL
+1485 QLGAPEAL
-1493 AASTVTNEGK
+1493 AASVVTNEGK

-1510 TLIGYPEQAP
+1510 TLVGYPEQAP

-1645 QVPPTQMEDMYRPE
+1645 QVPPTQVEDMYRPE
-1659 LRAVGEDIHEVT
+1659 LRAVGEDIHEVI

>member
-1 MLPAHERVFLL
+1 MRLFDSPPASHRSHAGTGALRHRWSALLL
-12 SRGVVMDEV
+12 SG
-21 SMALSFVLMGTTF
+21 
-34 YPIDSC
+34 
-40 AALAATQPGMTS
+40 LAG
-52 MHLLKPSAVPR
+52 LLLA
-63 LLRLHPSWSAWLLVG
+63 
-78 LGTLLSGCGPDKP
+78 GCGPDKP
-91 VSQVPTTESSVQQE
+91 VADGPTTESTAQQE
-105 VGAPSSVVQANTR
+105 AGAPGSVVQANAR

-139 WQIWL
+139 WQSWL
-144 SVSEGG
+144 AVSEGG
-150 KQVQGEWILAEDGRT
+150 KQVQGEWILADDGRT

-212 PLRDELRLPISAVNV
+212 PLRDELRLSISAVNV

-267 KRVFSGRYGLELDAN
+267 KRVFSGRYALELDAN
-282 RRETRLINVNSPQLA
+282 RRETRLINVKEPQLA

-365 QVQNTDPQGHRRFDQ
+365 QVQTTDPQGHRRFDQ

-388 AEQGKHL
+388 AEQGNHL

-492 LGRWTIS
+492 LGRWTIN

-529 PDGEVTS
+529 PDGEVTD
-536 LDAALT
+536 LDASLT

-563 VKLSRATMPFTQWQ
+563 VKISRATMPFTQWQ

-582 DVLLAEQARD
+582 DVLLAEQAKE

-600 DAQGQGTFSLQDEL
+600 DAQGQGTFSLADEL

-663 DRVEGGKPLP
+663 DRVEGGKQLP

-678 LDEQG
+678 LDDKG
-683 QPVAGAVKVRLI
+683 QPVAGSVKVRLI

-734 TPLSL
+734 TPLTL

-783 TLDKRAYQAGDKA
+783 TLDKRAYLAGDKA
-796 KVTLVAPHPGKGLLL
+796 KVTLVAPRPGKGLLL

-831 DAKDA
+831 GAKDA

-858 IVAPDSASRP
+858 IAAPDSASKP
-868 AGKPQGQSL
+868 SGKQQGQSL

-885 TLDREARRLP
+885 TLDREARRLQ
-895 LTLSAPDKAVPLTR
+895 LTLSAPDKAAPLTR

-1072 LRNMSGEDQTLSLV
+1072 LRNMSGEDQTLSLA

-1091 GLKANGELPGTLSL
+1091 GLKANGELHGTLSL

-1110 QWLTLPLTVTGASGA
+1110 QWLTLPLTVTGASGV
-1125 ASLQLAASG
+1125 ASLQFAASG

-1183 QGLLSLSGTPPWDPT
+1183 QGLLSLSGTPPWDPA

-1229 RAAWSKPAEG
+1229 RAAWRKPAEG

-1295 TVPEAMLNQALNR
+1295 AVPEAMLNQALNR

-1350 TLRLVWEQ
+1350 TLRLIWEQ

-1381 EQNAAKALSRAL
+1381 EQNAARALSRAL

-1429 PDLSAKVA
+1429 SALSAKVA

-1520 ARISKG
+1520 TRLSQGI
-1526 MSVTRSWFNSDGQPF
+1526 SVTRSWFNSDGQPF

-1560 ESAVPDALLVEM
+1560 GSAVPDALLVEM

-1645 QVPPTQMEDMYRPE
+1645 QVPPTQVEDMYRPE
-1659 LRAVGEDIHEVT
+1659 LRAVGEDIHEVI

>member
-1 MLPAHERVFLL
+1 MHLSLSCPVTRLPRVAWL
-12 SRGVVMDEV
+12 
-21 SMALSFVLMGTTF
+21 
-34 YPIDSC
+34 
-40 AALAATQPGMTS
+40 AAL
-52 MHLLKPSAVPR
+52 LLA
-63 LLRLHPSWSAWLLVG
+63 
-78 LGTLLSGCGPDKP
+78 GCGPDKP
-91 VSQVPTTESSVQQE
+91 ASQVPTTESTARQE
-105 VGAPSSVVQANTR
+105 AGEPSSVVQANAR

-139 WQIWL
+139 WQSWL

-150 KQVQGEWILAEDGRT
+150 KQVQGEWILADDGRT

-253 GMGNWELEQITQRA
+253 GMGNWELEQITKRA
-267 KRVFSGRYGLELDAN
+267 KRVFSGRYALELDAN
-282 RRETRLINVNSPQLA
+282 RRETRLINVKEPQLA

-335 QLEVFVSS
+335 ELEVFVSS

-365 QVQNTDPQGHRRFDQ
+365 QVQTTDPQGHRRFDQ

-388 AEQGKHL
+388 AEQGNHL

-485 RLPDDAP
+485 RLPIDAP
-492 LGRWTIS
+492 LGRWTIN

-536 LDAALT
+536 LDAALS

-563 VKLSRATMPFTQWQ
+563 VKISRATMPFTQWQ

-582 DVLLAEQARD
+582 DVLLAEQGKD
-592 LEARSLTL
+592 LEPLNLTL
-600 DAQGQGTFSLQDEL
+600 DAQGQGTFSLADEL

-629 SLSEPGGRAVNRSRT
+629 SLAEPGGRAVNRSRT

-683 QPVAGAVKVRLI
+683 QPVAGVVKVRLI

-734 TPLSL
+734 TPLTL

-796 KVTLVAPHPGKGLLL
+796 NVTLVAPRPGKGLLL

-826 KGAGG
+826 KGAGN

-858 IVAPDSASRP
+858 IAAPDSDS
-868 AGKPQGQSL
+868 KPVSQKSVQSL

-990 LESRVEVAALWSG
+990 LESRVEIAALWSG

-1072 LRNMSGEDQTLSLV
+1072 LRNMSGEDQTLSLA

-1110 QWLTLPLTVTGASGA
+1110 QWLTLPLTVTGASGV

-1134 KDFAISRDWYLP
+1134 KDFAISRDWTLP

-1162 APGQQMSFAPAE
+1162 APGQEMSFAPAE
-1174 LAGLDRANL
+1174 LAGLDPANL
-1183 QGLLSLSGTPPWDPT
+1183 QGLLSLSGTPPWDPA

-1229 RAAWSKPAEG
+1229 RAFWSKPAEG

-1295 TVPEAMLNQALNR
+1295 AVPEAMLNQALNR

-1381 EQNAAKALSRAL
+1381 EQNAAKALIRAL
-1393 ATERGDDYLG
+1393 VTERGDDYLG

-1409 RDEALELSLL
+1409 RDQALELSLL

-1429 PDLSAKVA
+1429 PALSAKVA

-1459 FDPAVDWQARVTS
+1459 FDPAADWQAKVTS

-1493 AASTVTNEGK
+1493 AASTVTNEGR

-1510 TLIGYPEQAP
+1510 TLVGYPEQAP
-1520 ARISKG
+1520 ARISMG
-1526 MSVTRSWFNSDGQPF
+1526 MSVTRSWFNSDGQRF
-1541 DPAKVKVGDLVVVR
+1541 DPTKVKVGDLVVVR

-1615 DDRYTAALDLSEGSN
+1615 DDRYTAALDLSAGSN

-1645 QVPPTQMEDMYRPE
+1645 QVPPTQVEDMYRPE
-1659 LRAVGEDIHEVT
+1659 LRAVGEDIHEVR